1 MKVYKKILSILL
13 LVILSFNTVI
23 ALETRSAKIEYLGK
37 VTSST
42 GSTVGRFKVNGQWA
56 FCVDHAKNSPPSN
69 TSYDSGSIYDNE
81 SIRAILYYGFG
92 GLGNEV
98 GTSDDAWVATTLA
111 LDSVMNNNDSAYRK
125 KIPGYSVLMEHAQKK
140 DAPSR
145 EASFSKSNVTS
156 SVSGDRQVSETITF
170 NADYRNSITLPVQT
184 GTTIV
189 VEGQSY
195 TSGNVTIKGGQSFYI
210 TAPLDYSNNVVYSNI
225 KPSLKIYQSMLYMP
239 TNSKYQRLGQGMEQ
253 DPLPVQN
260 LSVEF
265 KARQRNVTILHKNR
279 YDGSI
284 LLQENEKKD
293 IGSNYTYYPKN
304 PLYKDG
310 TTFTPE
316 STNSKSGTMPNQ
328 DLTIEFWYNAQQ
340 NITIQHIDNR
350 NGSIISQE
358 NDKKN
363 RGEQYSYSPKT
374 DLKKG
379 EYTYRPISNQ
389 VQTGTVGNSD
399 ITIKFYYDVPLIKT
413 GLKKIQ
419 IYTEQATKG
428 LPVKVEI
435 DKTYIYDENIAD
447 MSNSKIKLGLYDDSN
462 NEVASQ
468 VFTAKTLPKK
478 LDMIIPSTNLKKDSN
493 KSYTLKIEGYDS
505 NMVDVISNAMS
516 LTTDG
521 YTSSEKIIKVD
532 SSKQDNLSYRG
543 VVMTEREVG
552 KNMKVYYETLDIPLE
567 RIKRMRT
574 GYGFEVPL
582 DLTYINEIGSNDLDF
597 AFDFKAQNEIVDNNY
612 IEYKN
617 KDGASTVSLER
628 TNIKTSTNNNV
639 TISKQKFE
647 LQHINVE
654 KRTGYLFNDE
664 QVNNQ
669 DSRIQYDL
677 IDGGRKFYLPIW
689 GRIGDYKANVES
701 TKEIGV
707 NKINIDIGY
716 DINVYAHMYAHM
728 DSETISEDAIILEP
742 INADDP
748 FPNGVPSGWSEEDVK
763 ELNNMLNESL
773 NKGSLSMSDILFK
786 SKAKK
791 IFGI

>member
-13 LVILSFNTVI
+13 LVVLSFNTVI
-23 ALETRSAKIEYLGK
+23 ALEARSAKIEYIGK

-56 FCVDHAKNSPPSN
+56 FCVDHAKTSPPSN
-69 TSYDSGSIYDNE
+69 TSYDSGSIYNNE
-81 SIRAILYYGFG
+81 SIRAILYYGYG
-92 GLGNEV
+92 GIGNEI
-98 GTSDDAWVATTLA
+98 GTSNDAWVATTLA
-111 LDSVMNNNDSAYRK
+111 LDSVMNNNDSAYRR
-125 KIPGYSVLMEHAQKK
+125 KIPGYSILMDHAQKK
-140 DAPSR
+140 DAPSTD
-145 EASFSKSNVTS
+145 ASFSKSSVTS

-170 NADYRNSITLPVQT
+170 NADYRNSITLAVQS

-189 VEGQSY
+189 VDGKSY
-195 TSGNVTIKGGQSFYI
+195 TNGNVTINGGQSFYI

-225 KPSLKIYQSMLYMP
+225 KPSLKIYQSILYMP
-239 TNSKYQRLGQGMEQ
+239 TSSKYQRLGQGMEQ
-253 DPLPVQN
+253 DPPPIQN

-265 KARQRNVTILHKNR
+265 KARQRNITVLHKNR
-279 YDGSI
+279 HDGSI
-284 LLQENEKKD
+284 LLQENDKKN

-310 TTFTPE
+310 TTFIPE
-316 STNSKSGTMPNQ
+316 STNSKSGTVPNQ

-350 NGSIISQE
+350 DGSIISQE
-358 NDKKN
+358 NEKKN
-363 RGEQYSYSPKT
+363 RGEQYSYSPKN

-379 EYTYRPISNQ
+379 DYTYRPISNQ
-389 VQTGTVGNSD
+389 VQSGTVGNSD
-399 ITIKFYYDVPLIKT
+399 ITIKFYYDVPLIKA

-419 IYTEQATKG
+419 IYTEQADKG

-435 DKTYIYDENIAD
+435 DKKYIYDENIAD
-447 MSNSKIKLGLYDDSN
+447 MSNSKIKLGLYDNSN
-462 NEVASQ
+462 NEVISKE
-468 VFTAKTLPKK
+468 FTAKTLPEM
-478 LDMIIPSTNLKKDSN
+478 LDMTIPSTKLKKDSS

-552 KNMKVYYETLDIPLE
+552 KNMKVYYETLDIPLK

-597 AFDFKAQNEIVDNNY
+597 SFDFKAQDEIVDKSY
-612 IEYKN
+612 IEYSSKN
-617 KDGASTVSLER
+617 GVSTVALEN
-628 TNIKTSTNNNV
+628 TSKKSSTNNNV

-654 KRTGYLFNDE
+654 KRTGALFNDN

-689 GRIGDYKANVES
+689 ARIGDYQANVES
-701 TKEIGV
+701 TKDIGI
-707 NKINIDIGY
+707 NKINVEIGY
-716 DINVYAHMYAHM
+716 DINIYAHMYAHM
-728 DSETISEDAIILEP
+728 DSESILDDAIILEP
-742 INADDP
+742 IDSDNP
-748 FPNGVPSGWSEEDVK
+748 FPNGIPKGWTK
-763 ELNNMLNESL
+763 ENLDALNEMLDEKL
-773 NKGSLSMSDILFK
+773 NKGNLSMS
-786 SKAKK
+786 S
-791 IFGI
+791 IFGKKK

>member
-13 LVILSFNTVI
+13 LVVLSFNTVI
-23 ALETRSAKIEYLGK
+23 ALEARSAKIEYIGK

-56 FCVDHAKNSPPSN
+56 FCVDHAKTSPPRN
-69 TSYDSGSIYDNE
+69 TSYDSGSIYNNE
-81 SIRAILYYGFG
+81 SIRAILYYGYG
-92 GLGNEV
+92 GIGNEI
-98 GTSDDAWVATTLA
+98 GTSNDAWVATTLA
-111 LDSVMNNNDSAYRK
+111 LDSVMNNNDSAYRR
-125 KIPGYSVLMEHAQKK
+125 KIPGYSILMDHAQKK
-140 DAPSR
+140 DAPSTD
-145 EASFSKSNVTS
+145 ASFSKSSVTS

-170 NADYRNSITLPVQT
+170 NADYRNSITLAVQS

-189 VEGQSY
+189 VDGKSY
-195 TSGNVTIKGGQSFYI
+195 TNGNVTINGGQSFYI

-225 KPSLKIYQSMLYMP
+225 KPSLKIYQSILYMP
-239 TNSKYQRLGQGMEQ
+239 TSSKYQRLGQGMEQ
-253 DPLPVQN
+253 DPPPIQN

-265 KARQRNVTILHKNR
+265 KARQRNITVLHKNR
-279 YDGSI
+279 HDGSI
-284 LLQENEKKD
+284 LLQENDKKN

-310 TTFTPE
+310 TTFIPE
-316 STNSKSGTMPNQ
+316 STNSKSGTVPNQ

-350 NGSIISQE
+350 DGSIISQE
-358 NDKKN
+358 NEKKN
-363 RGEQYSYSPKT
+363 RGEQYSYSPKN

-379 EYTYRPISNQ
+379 DYTYRPISNQ
-389 VQTGTVGNSD
+389 VQSGTVGNSD
-399 ITIKFYYDVPLIKT
+399 ITIKFYYDVPLIKA

-419 IYTEQATKG
+419 IYTEQADKG

-435 DKTYIYDENIAD
+435 DKKYIYDENIAD
-447 MSNSKIKLGLYDDSN
+447 MSNSKIKLGLYDNSN
-462 NEVASQ
+462 NEVISKE
-468 VFTAKTLPKK
+468 FTAKTLPEM
-478 LDMIIPSTNLKKDSN
+478 LDMTIPSTKLKKDSS

-597 AFDFKAQNEIVDNNY
+597 SFDFKAQDEIVDKSY
-612 IEYKN
+612 IEYSSKN
-617 KDGASTVSLER
+617 GVSTVALEN
-628 TNIKTSTNNNV
+628 TSKKSSTNNNV

-654 KRTGYLFNDE
+654 KRTGALFNDN

-689 GRIGDYKANVES
+689 ARIGDYQANVES
-701 TKEIGV
+701 TKDIGI
-707 NKINIDIGY
+707 NKINVEIGY
-716 DINVYAHMYAHM
+716 DINIYAHMYAHM
-728 DSETISEDAIILEP
+728 DSESILDDAIILEP
-742 INADDP
+742 IDSDNP
-748 FPNGVPSGWSEEDVK
+748 FPNGIPKGWTK
-763 ELNNMLNESL
+763 ENLDALNEMLDEKL
-773 NKGSLSMSDILFK
+773 NKGNLSMS
-786 SKAKK
+786 S
-791 IFGI
+791 IFGKKK

>member
-13 LVILSFNTVI
+13 LVVLSFNTVI
-23 ALETRSAKIEYLGK
+23 ALEARSAKIEYIGK

-56 FCVDHAKNSPPSN
+56 FCVDHAKTSPPSN
-69 TSYDSGSIYDNE
+69 TSYDSGSIYNNE
-81 SIRAILYYGFG
+81 SIRAILYYGYG
-92 GLGNEV
+92 GIGNEI
-98 GTSDDAWVATTLA
+98 GTSNDAWVATTLA
-111 LDSVMNNNDSAYRK
+111 LDSVMNNNDSAYRR
-125 KIPGYSVLMEHAQKK
+125 KIPGYSILMDHAQKK
-140 DAPSR
+140 DAPSTD
-145 EASFSKSNVTS
+145 ASFSKSSVTS

-170 NADYRNSITLPVQT
+170 NADYRNSITLAVQS

-189 VEGQSY
+189 VDGKSY
-195 TSGNVTIKGGQSFYI
+195 TNGNVTINGGQSFYI

-225 KPSLKIYQSMLYMP
+225 KPSLKIYQSILYMP
-239 TNSKYQRLGQGMEQ
+239 TSSKYQRLGQGMEQ
-253 DPLPVQN
+253 DPPPIQN

-265 KARQRNVTILHKNR
+265 KARQRNITVLHKNR
-279 YDGSI
+279 HDGSI
-284 LLQENEKKD
+284 LLQENDKKN

-310 TTFTPE
+310 TTFIPE
-316 STNSKSGTMPNQ
+316 STNSKSGTVPNQ

-350 NGSIISQE
+350 DGSIISQE
-358 NDKKN
+358 NEKKN
-363 RGEQYSYSPKT
+363 RGEQYSYSPKN

-379 EYTYRPISNQ
+379 DYTYRPISNQ
-389 VQTGTVGNSD
+389 VQSGTVGNSD
-399 ITIKFYYDVPLIKT
+399 ITIKFYYDVPLIKA

-419 IYTEQATKG
+419 IYTEQADKG

-435 DKTYIYDENIAD
+435 DKKYIYDENIAD
-447 MSNSKIKLGLYDDSN
+447 MSNSKIKLGLYDNSN
-462 NEVASQ
+462 NEVISKE
-468 VFTAKTLPKK
+468 FTAKTLPEM
-478 LDMIIPSTNLKKDSN
+478 LDMTIPSTKLKKDSS

-505 NMVDVISNAMS
+505 NMVDVISNAMR

-597 AFDFKAQNEIVDNNY
+597 SFDFKAQDEIVDKSY
-612 IEYKN
+612 IEYSSKN
-617 KDGASTVSLER
+617 GVSTVALEN
-628 TNIKTSTNNNV
+628 TSKKSSTNNNV

-654 KRTGYLFNDE
+654 KRTGALFNDN

-689 GRIGDYKANVES
+689 ARIGDYQANVES
-701 TKEIGV
+701 TKDIGI
-707 NKINIDIGY
+707 NKINVEIGY
-716 DINVYAHMYAHM
+716 DINIYAHMYAHM
-728 DSETISEDAIILEP
+728 DSESILDDAIILEP
-742 INADDP
+742 IDSDNP
-748 FPNGVPSGWSEEDVK
+748 FPNGIPKGWTK
-763 ELNNMLNESL
+763 ENLDALNEMLDEKL
-773 NKGSLSMSDILFK
+773 NKGNLSMS
-786 SKAKK
+786 S
-791 IFGI
+791 IFGKKK

>member
-13 LVILSFNTVI
+13 LVVLSFNTVI
-23 ALETRSAKIEYLGK
+23 ALEARSAKIEYIGK

-56 FCVDHAKNSPPSN
+56 FCVDHAKTSPPSN
-69 TSYDSGSIYDNE
+69 TSYDSGSIYNNE
-81 SIRAILYYGFG
+81 SIRAILYYGYG
-92 GLGNEV
+92 GIGNEI
-98 GTSDDAWVATTLA
+98 GTSNDAWVATTLA
-111 LDSVMNNNDSAYRK
+111 LDSVMNNNDSAYRR
-125 KIPGYSVLMEHAQKK
+125 KIPGYSILMDHAQKK
-140 DAPSR
+140 DAPSTD
-145 EASFSKSNVTS
+145 ASFSKSSVTS

-170 NADYRNSITLPVQT
+170 NADYRNSITLAVQS

-189 VEGQSY
+189 VDGKSY
-195 TSGNVTIKGGQSFYI
+195 TNGNVTINGGQSFYI

-225 KPSLKIYQSMLYMP
+225 KPSLKIYQSILYMP
-239 TNSKYQRLGQGMEQ
+239 TSSKYQRLGQGMEQ
-253 DPLPVQN
+253 DPPPIQN

-265 KARQRNVTILHKNR
+265 KARQRNITVLHKNR
-279 YDGSI
+279 HDGSI
-284 LLQENEKKD
+284 LLQENDKKN

-310 TTFTPE
+310 TTFIPE
-316 STNSKSGTMPNQ
+316 STNSKSGTVPNQ

-350 NGSIISQE
+350 DGSIISQE
-358 NDKKN
+358 NEKKN
-363 RGEQYSYSPKT
+363 RGEQYSYSPKN

-379 EYTYRPISNQ
+379 DYTYRPISNQ
-389 VQTGTVGNSD
+389 VQSGTVGNSD
-399 ITIKFYYDVPLIKT
+399 ITIKFYYDVPLIKA

-419 IYTEQATKG
+419 IYTEQADKG

-435 DKTYIYDENIAD
+435 DKKYIYDENIAD
-447 MSNSKIKLGLYDDSN
+447 MSNSKIKLGLYDNSN
-462 NEVASQ
+462 NEVISKE
-468 VFTAKTLPKK
+468 FTAKTLPEM
-478 LDMIIPSTNLKKDSN
+478 LDMTIPSTKLKKDSS

-582 DLTYINEIGSNDLDF
+582 DLTYIYEIGSNDLDF
-597 AFDFKAQNEIVDNNY
+597 SFDFKAQDEIVDKSY
-612 IEYKN
+612 IEYSSKN
-617 KDGASTVSLER
+617 GVSTVALEN
-628 TNIKTSTNNNV
+628 TSKKSSTNNNV

-654 KRTGYLFNDE
+654 KRTGALFNDN

-689 GRIGDYKANVES
+689 ARIGDYQANVES
-701 TKEIGV
+701 TKDIGI
-707 NKINIDIGY
+707 NKINVEIGY
-716 DINVYAHMYAHM
+716 DINIYAHMYAHM
-728 DSETISEDAIILEP
+728 DSESILDDAIILEP
-742 INADDP
+742 IDSDNP
-748 FPNGVPSGWSEEDVK
+748 FPNGIPKGWTK
-763 ELNNMLNESL
+763 ENLDALNEMLDEKL
-773 NKGSLSMSDILFK
+773 NKGNLSMS
-786 SKAKK
+786 S
-791 IFGI
+791 IFGKKK

>member
-13 LVILSFNTVI
+13 LVVLSFNTVI
-23 ALETRSAKIEYLGK
+23 ALEARSAKIEYIGK

-56 FCVDHAKNSPPSN
+56 FCVDHAKTSPPSN
-69 TSYDSGSIYDNE
+69 TSYDSGSIYNNE
-81 SIRAILYYGFG
+81 SIRAILYYGYG
-92 GLGNEV
+92 GIGNEI
-98 GTSDDAWVATTLA
+98 GTSNDAWVATTLA
-111 LDSVMNNNDSAYRK
+111 LDSVMNNNDSAYRR
-125 KIPGYSVLMEHAQKK
+125 KIPGYSILMDHAQKK
-140 DAPSR
+140 DAPSTD
-145 EASFSKSNVTS
+145 ASFSKSSVTS

-170 NADYRNSITLPVQT
+170 NADYRNSITLAVQS

-189 VEGQSY
+189 VDGKSY
-195 TSGNVTIKGGQSFYI
+195 TNGNVTINGGQSFYI

-225 KPSLKIYQSMLYMP
+225 KPSLKIYQSILYMP
-239 TNSKYQRLGQGMEQ
+239 TSSKYQRLGQGMEQ
-253 DPLPVQN
+253 DPPPIQN

-265 KARQRNVTILHKNR
+265 KARQRNITVLHKNR
-279 YDGSI
+279 HDGSI
-284 LLQENEKKD
+284 LLQKKNKKN

-310 TTFTPE
+310 TTFIPE
-316 STNSKSGTMPNQ
+316 STNSKSGTVPNQ

-350 NGSIISQE
+350 DGSIISQE
-358 NDKKN
+358 NEKKN
-363 RGEQYSYSPKT
+363 RGEQYSYSPKN

-379 EYTYRPISNQ
+379 DYTYRPISNQ
-389 VQTGTVGNSD
+389 VQSGTVGNSD
-399 ITIKFYYDVPLIKT
+399 ITIKFYYDVPLIKA

-419 IYTEQATKG
+419 IYTEQADKG

-435 DKTYIYDENIAD
+435 DKKYIYDENIAD
-447 MSNSKIKLGLYDDSN
+447 MSNSKIKLGLYDNSN
-462 NEVASQ
+462 NEVISKE
-468 VFTAKTLPKK
+468 FTAKTLPEM
-478 LDMIIPSTNLKKDSN
+478 LDMTIPSTKLKKDSS

-567 RIKRMRT
+567 RIKRKRT

-597 AFDFKAQNEIVDNNY
+597 SFDFKAQDEIVDKSY
-612 IEYKN
+612 IEYSSKN
-617 KDGASTVSLER
+617 GVSTVALEN
-628 TNIKTSTNNNV
+628 TSKKSSTNNNV

-654 KRTGYLFNDE
+654 KRTGALFNDN

-689 GRIGDYKANVES
+689 ARIGDYQANVES
-701 TKEIGV
+701 TKDIGI
-707 NKINIDIGY
+707 NKINVEIGY
-716 DINVYAHMYAHM
+716 DINIYAHMYAHM
-728 DSETISEDAIILEP
+728 DSESILDDAIILEP
-742 INADDP
+742 IDSDNP
-748 FPNGVPSGWSEEDVK
+748 FPNGIPKGWTK
-763 ELNNMLNESL
+763 ENLDALNEMLDEKL
-773 NKGSLSMSDILFK
+773 NKGNLSMS
-786 SKAKK
+786 S
-791 IFGI
+791 IFGKKK

>member
-13 LVILSFNTVI
+13 LVVLSFNTVI
-23 ALETRSAKIEYLGK
+23 ALEARSAKIEYIGK

-56 FCVDHAKNSPPSN
+56 FCVDHAKTSPPSN
-69 TSYDSGSIYDNE
+69 TSYDSGSIYNNE
-81 SIRAILYYGFG
+81 SIRAILYYGYG
-92 GLGNEV
+92 GIGNEI
-98 GTSDDAWVATTLA
+98 GTSNDAWVATTLA
-111 LDSVMNNNDSAYRK
+111 LDSVMNNNDSAYRR
-125 KIPGYSVLMEHAQKK
+125 KIPGYSILMDHAQKK
-140 DAPSR
+140 DAPSTD
-145 EASFSKSNVTS
+145 ASFSKSSVTS

-170 NADYRNSITLPVQT
+170 NADYRNSITLAVQS

-189 VEGQSY
+189 VDGKSY
-195 TSGNVTIKGGQSFYI
+195 TNGNVTINGGQSFYI

-225 KPSLKIYQSMLYMP
+225 KPSLKIYQSILYMP
-239 TNSKYQRLGQGMEQ
+239 TSSKYQRLGQGMEQ
-253 DPLPVQN
+253 DPPPIQN

-265 KARQRNVTILHKNR
+265 KARQRNITVLHKNR
-279 YDGSI
+279 HDGSI
-284 LLQENEKKD
+284 LLQENDKKN

-310 TTFTPE
+310 TTFIPE
-316 STNSKSGTMPNQ
+316 STNSKSGTVPNQ

-350 NGSIISQE
+350 DGSIISQE
-358 NDKKN
+358 NEKKN
-363 RGEQYSYSPKT
+363 RGEQYSYSPKN

-379 EYTYRPISNQ
+379 DYTYRPISNQ
-389 VQTGTVGNSD
+389 VQSGTVGNSD
-399 ITIKFYYDVPLIKT
+399 ITIKFYYDVPLIKA

-419 IYTEQATKG
+419 IYTEQADKG

-435 DKTYIYDENIAD
+435 DKKYIYDENIAD
-447 MSNSKIKLGLYDDSN
+447 MSNSKIKLGLYDNSN
-462 NEVASQ
+462 NEVISKE
-468 VFTAKTLPKK
+468 FTAKTLPEM
-478 LDMIIPSTNLKKDSN
+478 LDMTIPSTKLKKDSS

-597 AFDFKAQNEIVDNNY
+597 SFDFKAQDEIVDKSY
-612 IEYKN
+612 IEYSSKN
-617 KDGASTVSLER
+617 GVSTVALEN
-628 TNIKTSTNNNV
+628 TSKKSSTNNNV

-654 KRTGYLFNDE
+654 KRTGALFNDN

-689 GRIGDYKANVES
+689 ARIGDYQANVES
-701 TKEIGV
+701 TKDIGI
-707 NKINIDIGY
+707 NKINVEIGY
-716 DINVYAHMYAHM
+716 DINIYAHMYAHM
-728 DSETISEDAIILEP
+728 DSESILDDAIILEP
-742 INADDP
+742 IDSDNP
-748 FPNGVPSGWSEEDVK
+748 FPNGIPKGWTKENLD
-763 ELNNMLNESL
+763 ELNDMLDEKL
-773 NKGSLSMSDILFK
+773 NKGNLSMS
-786 SKAKK
+786 S
-791 IFGI
+791 IFGKKK

>member
-13 LVILSFNTVI
+13 LVLLSFNTVI
-23 ALETRSAKIEYLGK
+23 ALEARSAKIEYIGK

-56 FCVDHAKNSPPSN
+56 FCVDHAKTSPPSN
-69 TSYDSGSIYDNE
+69 TSYDSGSIYNNE
-81 SIRAILYYGFG
+81 SIRAILYYGYG
-92 GLGNEV
+92 GIGNEI
-98 GTSDDAWVATTLA
+98 GTSNDAWVATTLA
-111 LDSVMNNNDSAYRK
+111 LDSVMNNNDSAYRR
-125 KIPGYSVLMEHAQKK
+125 KIPGYSILMDHAQKK
-140 DAPSR
+140 DAPSTD
-145 EASFSKSNVTS
+145 ASFSKSSVTS

-170 NADYRNSITLPVQT
+170 NADYRNSITLAVQS

-189 VEGQSY
+189 VDGKSY
-195 TSGNVTIKGGQSFYI
+195 TNGNVTINGGQSFYI

-225 KPSLKIYQSMLYMP
+225 KPSLKIYQSILYMP
-239 TNSKYQRLGQGMEQ
+239 TSSKYQRLGQGMEQ
-253 DPLPVQN
+253 DPPPIQN

-265 KARQRNVTILHKNR
+265 KARQRNITVLHKNR
-279 YDGSI
+279 HDGSI
-284 LLQENEKKD
+284 LLQENDKKN

-310 TTFTPE
+310 TTFIPE
-316 STNSKSGTMPNQ
+316 STNSKSGTVPNQ

-350 NGSIISQE
+350 DGSIISQE
-358 NDKKN
+358 NEKKN
-363 RGEQYSYSPKT
+363 RGEQYSYSPKN

-379 EYTYRPISNQ
+379 DYTYRPISNQ
-389 VQTGTVGNSD
+389 VQSGTVGNSD
-399 ITIKFYYDVPLIKT
+399 ITIKFYYDVPLIKA

-419 IYTEQATKG
+419 IYTEQADKG

-435 DKTYIYDENIAD
+435 DKKYIYDENIAD
-447 MSNSKIKLGLYDDSN
+447 MSNSKIKLGLYDNSN
-462 NEVASQ
+462 NEVISKE
-468 VFTAKTLPKK
+468 FTAKTLPEM
-478 LDMIIPSTNLKKDSN
+478 LDMTIPSTKLKKDSS

-597 AFDFKAQNEIVDNNY
+597 SFDFKAQDEIVDKSY
-612 IEYKN
+612 IEYSSKN
-617 KDGASTVSLER
+617 GVSTVALEN
-628 TNIKTSTNNNV
+628 TSKKSSTNNNV

-654 KRTGYLFNDE
+654 KRTGALFNDN

-689 GRIGDYKANVES
+689 ARIGDYQANVES
-701 TKEIGV
+701 TKDIGI
-707 NKINIDIGY
+707 NKINVEIGY
-716 DINVYAHMYAHM
+716 DINIYAHMYAHM
-728 DSETISEDAIILEP
+728 DSESILDDAIILEP
-742 INADDP
+742 IDSDNP
-748 FPNGVPSGWSEEDVK
+748 FPNGIPKGWTK
-763 ELNNMLNESL
+763 ENLDALNEMLDEKL
-773 NKGSLSMSDILFK
+773 NKGNLSMS
-786 SKAKK
+786 S
-791 IFGI
+791 IFGKKK

>member
-1 MKVYKKILSILL
+1 
-13 LVILSFNTVI
+13 
-23 ALETRSAKIEYLGK
+23 
-37 VTSST
+37 
-42 GSTVGRFKVNGQWA
+42 
-56 FCVDHAKNSPPSN
+56 
-69 TSYDSGSIYDNE
+69 
-81 SIRAILYYGFG
+81 
-92 GLGNEV
+92 
-98 GTSDDAWVATTLA
+98 
-111 LDSVMNNNDSAYRK
+111 
-125 KIPGYSVLMEHAQKK
+125 
-140 DAPSR
+140 
-145 EASFSKSNVTS
+145 
-156 SVSGDRQVSETITF
+156 
-170 NADYRNSITLPVQT
+170 
-184 GTTIV
+184 
-189 VEGQSY
+189 
-195 TSGNVTIKGGQSFYI
+195 
-210 TAPLDYSNNVVYSNI
+210 
-225 KPSLKIYQSMLYMP
+225 
-239 TNSKYQRLGQGMEQ
+239 MEQ
-253 DPLPVQN
+253 DPPPIQN

-265 KARQRNVTILHKNR
+265 KARQRNITVLHKNR
-279 YDGSI
+279 HDGSI
-284 LLQENEKKD
+284 LLQENDKKN

-310 TTFTPE
+310 TTFIPE
-316 STNSKSGTMPNQ
+316 STNSKSGTVPNQ

-350 NGSIISQE
+350 DGSIISQE
-358 NDKKN
+358 NEKKN
-363 RGEQYSYSPKT
+363 RGEQYSYSPKN

-389 VQTGTVGNSD
+389 VQSGTVGNSD
-399 ITIKFYYDVPLIKT
+399 ITIKFYYDVPLIKA

-419 IYTEQATKG
+419 IYTEQADKG

-435 DKTYIYDENIAD
+435 DKKYIYDENIAD
-447 MSNSKIKLGLYDDSN
+447 MSNSKIKLGLYDNSN
-462 NEVASQ
+462 NEVISKE
-468 VFTAKTLPKK
+468 FTAKTLPEM
-478 LDMIIPSTNLKKDSN
+478 LDMTIPSTKLKKDSS

-597 AFDFKAQNEIVDNNY
+597 SFDFKAQDEIVDKSY
-612 IEYKN
+612 IEYSSKN
-617 KDGASTVSLER
+617 GVSTVALEN
-628 TNIKTSTNNNV
+628 TSKKSSTNNNV

-654 KRTGYLFNDE
+654 KRTGALFNDN

-689 GRIGDYKANVES
+689 ARIGDYQANVES
-701 TKEIGV
+701 TKDIGI
-707 NKINIDIGY
+707 NKINVEIGY
-716 DINVYAHMYAHM
+716 DINIYAHMYAHM
-728 DSETISEDAIILEP
+728 DSESILDDAIILEP
-742 INADDP
+742 IDSDNP
-748 FPNGVPSGWSEEDVK
+748 FPNGIPKGWTK
-763 ELNNMLNESL
+763 ENLDALNEMLDEKL
-773 NKGSLSMSDILFK
+773 NKGNLSMS
-786 SKAKK
+786 S
-791 IFGI
+791 IFGKKK

>member
-140 DAPSR
+140 DAPSTD
-145 EASFSKSNVTS
+145 ASFSKSSVTS

-170 NADYRNSITLPVQT
+170 NADYRNSITLAVQS

-189 VEGQSY
+189 VDGKSY
-195 TSGNVTIKGGQSFYI
+195 TNGNVTINGGQSFYI

-225 KPSLKIYQSMLYMP
+225 KPSLKIYQSILYMP
-239 TNSKYQRLGQGMEQ
+239 TSSKYQRLGQGMEQ
-253 DPLPVQN
+253 DPPPIQN

-265 KARQRNVTILHKNR
+265 KARQRNITVLHKNR
-279 YDGSI
+279 HDGSI
-284 LLQENEKKD
+284 LLQENDKKN

-310 TTFTPE
+310 TTFIPE
-316 STNSKSGTMPNQ
+316 STNSKSGTVPNQ

-350 NGSIISQE
+350 DGSIISQE
-358 NDKKN
+358 NEKKN
-363 RGEQYSYSPKT
+363 RGEQYSYSPKN

-379 EYTYRPISNQ
+379 DYTYRPISNQ
-389 VQTGTVGNSD
+389 VQSGTVGNSD
-399 ITIKFYYDVPLIKT
+399 ITIKFYYDVPLIKA

-419 IYTEQATKG
+419 IYTEQADKG

-435 DKTYIYDENIAD
+435 DKKYIYDENIAD
-447 MSNSKIKLGLYDDSN
+447 MSNSKIKLGLYDNSN
-462 NEVASQ
+462 NEVISKE
-468 VFTAKTLPKK
+468 FTAKTLPEM
-478 LDMIIPSTNLKKDSN
+478 LDMTIPSTKLKKDSS

-597 AFDFKAQNEIVDNNY
+597 SFDFKAQDEIVDKSY
-612 IEYKN
+612 IEYSSKN
-617 KDGASTVSLER
+617 GVSTVALEN
-628 TNIKTSTNNNV
+628 TSKKSSTNNNV

-654 KRTGYLFNDE
+654 KRTGALFNDN

-689 GRIGDYKANVES
+689 ARIGDYQANVES
-701 TKEIGV
+701 TKDIGIY
-707 NKINIDIGY
+707 KINVEIGY
-716 DINVYAHMYAHM
+716 DINIYAHMYAHM
-728 DSETISEDAIILEP
+728 DSESILDDAIILEP
-742 INADDP
+742 IDSDNP
-748 FPNGVPSGWSEEDVK
+748 FPNGIPKGWTK
-763 ELNNMLNESL
+763 ENLDALNEMLDEKL
-773 NKGSLSMSDILFK
+773 NKGNLSMS
-786 SKAKK
+786 S
-791 IFGI
+791 IFGKKK

>member
-13 LVILSFNTVI
+13 LVVLSFNTVI
-23 ALETRSAKIEYLGK
+23 ALEARSAKIEYIGK

-56 FCVDHAKNSPPSN
+56 FCVDHAKTSPPSN
-69 TSYDSGSIYDNE
+69 TSYDSGSIYNNE
-81 SIRAILYYGFG
+81 SIRAILYYGYG
-92 GLGNEV
+92 GIGNEI
-98 GTSDDAWVATTLA
+98 GTSNDAWVATTLA
-111 LDSVMNNNDSAYRK
+111 LDSVMNNNDSAYRR
-125 KIPGYSVLMEHAQKK
+125 KIPGYSILMDHAQKK
-140 DAPSR
+140 DAPSTD
-145 EASFSKSNVTS
+145 ASFSKSSVTS

-170 NADYRNSITLPVQT
+170 NADYRNSITLAVQS

-189 VEGQSY
+189 VDGKSY
-195 TSGNVTIKGGQSFYI
+195 TNGNVTINGGQSFYI

-225 KPSLKIYQSMLYMP
+225 KPSLKIYQSILYMP
-239 TNSKYQRLGQGMEQ
+239 TSSKYQRLGQGMEQ
-253 DPLPVQN
+253 DPPPIQN

-265 KARQRNVTILHKNR
+265 KARQRNITVLHKNR
-279 YDGSI
+279 HDGSI
-284 LLQENEKKD
+284 LLQENDKKN

-310 TTFTPE
+310 TTFIPE
-316 STNSKSGTMPNQ
+316 STNSKSGTVPNQ

-350 NGSIISQE
+350 DGSIISQE
-358 NDKKN
+358 NEKKN
-363 RGEQYSYSPKT
+363 RGEQYSYSPKN

-379 EYTYRPISNQ
+379 DYTYRPISNQ
-389 VQTGTVGNSD
+389 VQSGTVGNSD
-399 ITIKFYYDVPLIKT
+399 ITIKFYYDVPLIKA

-419 IYTEQATKG
+419 IYTEQADKG

-435 DKTYIYDENIAD
+435 DKKYIYDENIAD
-447 MSNSKIKLGLYDDSN
+447 MSNSKIKLGLYDNSN
-462 NEVASQ
+462 NEVISKE
-468 VFTAKTLPKK
+468 FTAKTLPEM
-478 LDMIIPSTNLKKDSN
+478 LDMTIPSTKLKKDSS

-543 VVMTEREVG
+543 VIMTEREVG

-597 AFDFKAQNEIVDNNY
+597 SFDFKAQDEIVDKSY
-612 IEYKN
+612 IEYSSKN
-617 KDGASTVSLER
+617 GVSTVALEN
-628 TNIKTSTNNNV
+628 TSKKSSTNNNV

-654 KRTGYLFNDE
+654 KRTGALFNDN

-689 GRIGDYKANVES
+689 ARIGDYQANVES
-701 TKEIGV
+701 TKDIGI
-707 NKINIDIGY
+707 NKINVEIGY
-716 DINVYAHMYAHM
+716 DINIYAHMYAHM
-728 DSETISEDAIILEP
+728 DSESILDDAIILEP
-742 INADDP
+742 IDSDNP
-748 FPNGVPSGWSEEDVK
+748 FPNGIPKGWTK
-763 ELNNMLNESL
+763 ENLDALNEMLDEKL
-773 NKGSLSMSDILFK
+773 NKGNLSMS
-786 SKAKK
+786 S
-791 IFGI
+791 IFGKKK

>member
-13 LVILSFNTVI
+13 LVVLSFNTVI
-23 ALETRSAKIEYLGK
+23 ALEARSAKIEYIGK

-56 FCVDHAKNSPPSN
+56 FCVDHAKTSPPSN
-69 TSYDSGSIYDNE
+69 TSYDSGSIYNNE
-81 SIRAILYYGFG
+81 SIRAILYYGYG
-92 GLGNEV
+92 GIGNEI
-98 GTSDDAWVATTLA
+98 GTSNDAWVATTLA
-111 LDSVMNNNDSAYRK
+111 LDSVMNNNDSAYRR
-125 KIPGYSVLMEHAQKK
+125 KIPGYSILMDHAQKK
-140 DAPSR
+140 DAPSTD
-145 EASFSKSNVTS
+145 ASFSKSSVTS

-170 NADYRNSITLPVQT
+170 NADYRNSITLAVQS

-189 VEGQSY
+189 VDGKSY
-195 TSGNVTIKGGQSFYI
+195 TNGNVTINGGQSFYI

-225 KPSLKIYQSMLYMP
+225 KPSLKIYQSILYMP
-239 TNSKYQRLGQGMEQ
+239 TSSKYQRLGQGMEQ
-253 DPLPVQN
+253 DPPPIQN

-265 KARQRNVTILHKNR
+265 KARQRNITVLHKNR
-279 YDGSI
+279 HDGSI
-284 LLQENEKKD
+284 LLQENDKKN

-310 TTFTPE
+310 TTFIPE
-316 STNSKSGTMPNQ
+316 STNSKSGTVPNQ

-350 NGSIISQE
+350 DGSIISQE
-358 NDKKN
+358 NEKKN
-363 RGEQYSYSPKT
+363 RGEQYSYSPKN

-379 EYTYRPISNQ
+379 DYTYRPISNQ
-389 VQTGTVGNSD
+389 VQSGTVGNSD
-399 ITIKFYYDVPLIKT
+399 ITIKFYYDVPLIKA

-419 IYTEQATKG
+419 IYTEQADKG

-435 DKTYIYDENIAD
+435 DKKYIYDENIAD
-447 MSNSKIKLGLYDDSN
+447 MSNSKIKLGLYDNSN
-462 NEVASQ
+462 NEVISKE
-468 VFTAKTLPKK
+468 FTAKTLPEM
-478 LDMIIPSTNLKKDSN
+478 LDMTIPSTKLKKDSS

-597 AFDFKAQNEIVDNNY
+597 SFDFKAQDEIVDKSY
-612 IEYKN
+612 IEYSSKN
-617 KDGASTVSLER
+617 GVSTVALEN
-628 TNIKTSTNNNV
+628 TSKKSSTNNNV

-654 KRTGYLFNDE
+654 KRTGALFNDN

-689 GRIGDYKANVES
+689 ARIGDYQANVES
-701 TKEIGV
+701 TKDIGI
-707 NKINIDIGY
+707 NKINVEIGY
-716 DINVYAHMYAHM
+716 DINIYAHMYAHM
-728 DSETISEDAIILEP
+728 DPESILDDAIILEP
-742 INADDP
+742 IDSDNP
-748 FPNGVPSGWSEEDVK
+748 FPNGIPKGWTK
-763 ELNNMLNESL
+763 ENLDALNEMLDEKL
-773 NKGSLSMSDILFK
+773 NKGNLSMS
-786 SKAKK
+786 S
-791 IFGI
+791 IFGKKK

>member
-13 LVILSFNTVI
+13 LVVLSFNTVI
-23 ALETRSAKIEYLGK
+23 ALEARSAKIEYIGK

-56 FCVDHAKNSPPSN
+56 FCVDHAKTSPPSN
-69 TSYDSGSIYDNE
+69 TSYDSGSIYNNE
-81 SIRAILYYGFG
+81 SIRAILYYGYG
-92 GLGNEV
+92 GIGNEI
-98 GTSDDAWVATTLA
+98 GTSNDAWVATTLA
-111 LDSVMNNNDSAYRK
+111 LDSVMNNNDSAYRR
-125 KIPGYSVLMEHAQKK
+125 KIPGYSILMDHAQKK
-140 DAPSR
+140 DAPSTD
-145 EASFSKSNVTS
+145 ASFSKSSVTS

-170 NADYRNSITLPVQT
+170 NADYRNSITLAVQS

-189 VEGQSY
+189 VDGKSY
-195 TSGNVTIKGGQSFYI
+195 TNGNVTINGGQSFYI

-225 KPSLKIYQSMLYMP
+225 KPSLKIYQSILYMP
-239 TNSKYQRLGQGMEQ
+239 TSSKYQRLGQGMEQ
-253 DPLPVQN
+253 DPPPIQN

-265 KARQRNVTILHKNR
+265 KARQRNITVLHKNR
-279 YDGSI
+279 HDGSI
-284 LLQENEKKD
+284 LLQENDKKN

-310 TTFTPE
+310 TTFIPE
-316 STNSKSGTMPNQ
+316 STNSKSGTVPNQ

-350 NGSIISQE
+350 DGSIISQE
-358 NDKKN
+358 NEKKN
-363 RGEQYSYSPKT
+363 RGEQYSYSPKN

-379 EYTYRPISNQ
+379 DYTYRPISNQ
-389 VQTGTVGNSD
+389 VQSGTVGNSD
-399 ITIKFYYDVPLIKT
+399 ITIKFYYDVPLIKA

-419 IYTEQATKG
+419 IYTEQADKG

-435 DKTYIYDENIAD
+435 DKKYIYDENIAD
-447 MSNSKIKLGLYDDSN
+447 MSNSKIKLGLYDNSN
-462 NEVASQ
+462 NEVISKE
-468 VFTAKTLPKK
+468 FTAKTLPEM
-478 LDMIIPSTNLKKDSN
+478 LDMTIPSTKLKKDSS

-597 AFDFKAQNEIVDNNY
+597 SFDFKAQDEIVDKSY
-612 IEYKN
+612 IEYSSKN
-617 KDGASTVSLER
+617 GVSTVALEN
-628 TNIKTSTNNNV
+628 TSKKSSTNNNV

-654 KRTGYLFNDE
+654 KRTGALFNDN

-677 IDGGRKFYLPIW
+677 IDGGRNFYLPIW
-689 GRIGDYKANVES
+689 ARIGDYQANVES
-701 TKEIGV
+701 TKDIGI
-707 NKINIDIGY
+707 NKINVEIGY
-716 DINVYAHMYAHM
+716 DINIYAHMYAHM
-728 DSETISEDAIILEP
+728 DSESILDDAIILEP
-742 INADDP
+742 IDSDNP
-748 FPNGVPSGWSEEDVK
+748 FPNGIPKGWTK
-763 ELNNMLNESL
+763 ENLDALNEMLDEKL
-773 NKGSLSMSDILFK
+773 NKGNLSMS
-786 SKAKK
+786 S
-791 IFGI
+791 IFGKKK

>member
-13 LVILSFNTVI
+13 LVVLSFNTVI
-23 ALETRSAKIEYLGK
+23 ALEARSAKIEYIGK

-56 FCVDHAKNSPPSN
+56 FCVDHAKTSPPSN
-69 TSYDSGSIYDNE
+69 TSYDSGSIYNNE
-81 SIRAILYYGFG
+81 SIRAILYYGYG
-92 GLGNEV
+92 GIGNEI
-98 GTSDDAWVATTLA
+98 GTSNDAWVATTLA
-111 LDSVMNNNDSAYRK
+111 LDSVMNNNDSAYRR
-125 KIPGYSVLMEHAQKK
+125 KIPGYSILMDHAQKK
-140 DAPSR
+140 DAPSTD
-145 EASFSKSNVTS
+145 ASFSKSSVTS

-170 NADYRNSITLPVQT
+170 NADYRNSITLAVQS

-189 VEGQSY
+189 VDGKSY
-195 TSGNVTIKGGQSFYI
+195 TNGNVTINGGQSFYI
-210 TAPLDYSNNVVYSNI
+210 TAPLDYSNTVVYSNI
-225 KPSLKIYQSMLYMP
+225 KPSLKIYQSILYMP
-239 TNSKYQRLGQGMEQ
+239 TSSKYQRLGQGMEQ
-253 DPLPVQN
+253 DPPPIQN

-265 KARQRNVTILHKNR
+265 KARQRNITVLHKNR
-279 YDGSI
+279 HDGSI
-284 LLQENEKKD
+284 LLQENDKKN

-310 TTFTPE
+310 TTFIPE
-316 STNSKSGTMPNQ
+316 STNSKSGTVPNQ

-350 NGSIISQE
+350 DGSIISQE
-358 NDKKN
+358 NEKKN
-363 RGEQYSYSPKT
+363 RGEQYSYSPKN

-379 EYTYRPISNQ
+379 DYTYRPISNQ
-389 VQTGTVGNSD
+389 VQSGTVGNSD
-399 ITIKFYYDVPLIKT
+399 ITIKFYYDVPLIKA

-419 IYTEQATKG
+419 IYTEQADKG

-435 DKTYIYDENIAD
+435 DKKYIYDENIAD
-447 MSNSKIKLGLYDDSN
+447 MSNSKIKLGLYDNSN
-462 NEVASQ
+462 NEVISKE
-468 VFTAKTLPKK
+468 FTAKTLPEM
-478 LDMIIPSTNLKKDSN
+478 LDMTIPSTKLKKDSS

-597 AFDFKAQNEIVDNNY
+597 SFDFKAQDEIVDKSY
-612 IEYKN
+612 IEYSSKN
-617 KDGASTVSLER
+617 GVSTVALE
-628 TNIKTSTNNNV
+628 NSSKKSSTNNNV

-654 KRTGYLFNDE
+654 KRTGALFNDN

-689 GRIGDYKANVES
+689 ARIGDYQANVES
-701 TKEIGV
+701 TKDIGI
-707 NKINIDIGY
+707 NKINVEIGY
-716 DINVYAHMYAHM
+716 DINIYAHMYAHM
-728 DSETISEDAIILEP
+728 DSESILDDAIILEP
-742 INADDP
+742 IDSDNP
-748 FPNGVPSGWSEEDVK
+748 FPNGIPKGWTK
-763 ELNNMLNESL
+763 ENLDALNEMLDEKL
-773 NKGSLSMSDILFK
+773 NKGNLSMS
-786 SKAKK
+786 S
-791 IFGI
+791 IFGKKK

>member
-1 MKVYKKILSILL
+1 M
-13 LVILSFNTVI
+13 
-23 ALETRSAKIEYLGK
+23 
-37 VTSST
+37 
-42 GSTVGRFKVNGQWA
+42 
-56 FCVDHAKNSPPSN
+56 D
-69 TSYDSGSIYDNE
+69 
-81 SIRAILYYGFG
+81 
-92 GLGNEV
+92 
-98 GTSDDAWVATTLA
+98 
-111 LDSVMNNNDSAYRK
+111 
-125 KIPGYSVLMEHAQKK
+125 HAQKK
-140 DAPSR
+140 DAPSTD
-145 EASFSKSNVTS
+145 ASFSKSSVTS

-170 NADYRNSITLPVQT
+170 NADYRNSITLAVQS

-189 VEGQSY
+189 VDGKSY
-195 TSGNVTIKGGQSFYI
+195 TNGNVTINGGQSFYI

-225 KPSLKIYQSMLYMP
+225 KPSLKIYQSILYMP
-239 TNSKYQRLGQGMEQ
+239 TSSKYQRLGQGMEQ
-253 DPLPVQN
+253 DPPPIQN

-265 KARQRNVTILHKNR
+265 KARQRNITVLHKNR
-279 YDGSI
+279 HDGSI
-284 LLQENEKKD
+284 LLQENDKKN

-310 TTFTPE
+310 TTFIPE
-316 STNSKSGTMPNQ
+316 STNSKSGTVPNQ

-350 NGSIISQE
+350 DGSIISQE
-358 NDKKN
+358 NEKKN
-363 RGEQYSYSPKT
+363 RGEQYSYSPKN

-379 EYTYRPISNQ
+379 DYTYRPISNQ
-389 VQTGTVGNSD
+389 VQSGTVGNSD
-399 ITIKFYYDVPLIKT
+399 ITIKFYYDVPLIKA

-419 IYTEQATKG
+419 IYTEQADKG

-435 DKTYIYDENIAD
+435 DKKYIYDENIAD
-447 MSNSKIKLGLYDDSN
+447 MSNSKIKLGLYDNSN
-462 NEVASQ
+462 NEVISKE
-468 VFTAKTLPKK
+468 FTAKTLPEM
-478 LDMIIPSTNLKKDSN
+478 LDMTIPSTKLKKDSS

-597 AFDFKAQNEIVDNNY
+597 SFDFKAQDEIVDKSY
-612 IEYKN
+612 IEYSSKN
-617 KDGASTVSLER
+617 GVSTVALEN
-628 TNIKTSTNNNV
+628 TSKKSSTNNNV

-654 KRTGYLFNDE
+654 KRTGALFNDN

-689 GRIGDYKANVES
+689 ARIGDYQANVES
-701 TKEIGV
+701 TKDIGI
-707 NKINIDIGY
+707 NKINVEIGY
-716 DINVYAHMYAHM
+716 DINIYAHMYAHM
-728 DSETISEDAIILEP
+728 DSESILDDAIILEP
-742 INADDP
+742 IDSDNP
-748 FPNGVPSGWSEEDVK
+748 FPNGIPKGWTK
-763 ELNNMLNESL
+763 ENLDALNEMLDEKL
-773 NKGSLSMSDILFK
+773 NKGNLSMS
-786 SKAKK
+786 S
-791 IFGI
+791 IFGKKK

>member
-1 MKVYKKILSILL
+1 
-13 LVILSFNTVI
+13 
-23 ALETRSAKIEYLGK
+23 
-37 VTSST
+37 
-42 GSTVGRFKVNGQWA
+42 
-56 FCVDHAKNSPPSN
+56 
-69 TSYDSGSIYDNE
+69 
-81 SIRAILYYGFG
+81 
-92 GLGNEV
+92 
-98 GTSDDAWVATTLA
+98 
-111 LDSVMNNNDSAYRK
+111 MNNNDSAYRR
-125 KIPGYSVLMEHAQKK
+125 KIPGYSILMDHAQKK
-140 DAPSR
+140 DAPSTD
-145 EASFSKSNVTS
+145 ASFSKSSVTS

-170 NADYRNSITLPVQT
+170 NADYRNSITLAVQS

-189 VEGQSY
+189 VDGKSY
-195 TSGNVTIKGGQSFYI
+195 TNGNVTINGGQSFYI
-210 TAPLDYSNNVVYSNI
+210 TAPLDYSNTVVYSNI
-225 KPSLKIYQSMLYMP
+225 KPSLKIYQSILYMP
-239 TNSKYQRLGQGMEQ
+239 TSSKYQRLGQGMEQ
-253 DPLPVQN
+253 DPPPIQN

-265 KARQRNVTILHKNR
+265 KARQRNITVLHKNR
-279 YDGSI
+279 HDGSI
-284 LLQENEKKD
+284 LLQENDKKN

-310 TTFTPE
+310 TTFIPE
-316 STNSKSGTMPNQ
+316 STNSKSGTVPNQ

-350 NGSIISQE
+350 DGSIISQE
-358 NDKKN
+358 NEKKN
-363 RGEQYSYSPKT
+363 RGEQYSYSPKN

-379 EYTYRPISNQ
+379 DYTYRPISNQ
-389 VQTGTVGNSD
+389 VQSGTVGNSD
-399 ITIKFYYDVPLIKT
+399 ITIKFYYDVPLIKA

-419 IYTEQATKG
+419 IYTEQADKG

-435 DKTYIYDENIAD
+435 DKKYIYDENIAD
-447 MSNSKIKLGLYDDSN
+447 MSNSKIKLGLYDNSN
-462 NEVASQ
+462 NEVISKE
-468 VFTAKTLPKK
+468 FTAKTLPEM
-478 LDMIIPSTNLKKDSN
+478 LDMTIPSTKLKKDSS

-597 AFDFKAQNEIVDNNY
+597 SFDFKAQDEIVDKSY
-612 IEYKN
+612 IEYSSKN
-617 KDGASTVSLER
+617 GVSTVALE
-628 TNIKTSTNNNV
+628 NSSKKSSTNNNV

-654 KRTGYLFNDE
+654 KRTGALFNDN

-689 GRIGDYKANVES
+689 ARIGDYQANVES
-701 TKEIGV
+701 TKDIGI
-707 NKINIDIGY
+707 NKINVEIGY
-716 DINVYAHMYAHM
+716 DINIYAHMYAHM
-728 DSETISEDAIILEP
+728 DSESILDDAIILEP
-742 INADDP
+742 IDSDNP
-748 FPNGVPSGWSEEDVK
+748 FPNGIPKGWTK
-763 ELNNMLNESL
+763 ENLDALNEMLDEKL
-773 NKGSLSMSDILFK
+773 NKGNLSMS
-786 SKAKK
+786 S
-791 IFGI
+791 IFGKKK

>member
-13 LVILSFNTVI
+13 LVVLSFNTVI
-23 ALETRSAKIEYLGK
+23 ALEARSAKIEYIGK

-56 FCVDHAKNSPPSN
+56 FCVDHAKTSPPSN
-69 TSYDSGSIYDNE
+69 TSYDSGSIYNNE
-81 SIRAILYYGFG
+81 SIRAILYYGYG
-92 GLGNEV
+92 GIGNEI
-98 GTSDDAWVATTLA
+98 GTSNDAWVATTLA
-111 LDSVMNNNDSAYRK
+111 LDSVMNNNDSAYRR
-125 KIPGYSVLMEHAQKK
+125 KIPGYSILMDHAQKK
-140 DAPSR
+140 DAPSTD
-145 EASFSKSNVTS
+145 ASFSKSSVTS

-170 NADYRNSITLPVQT
+170 NADYRNSITLAVQS

-189 VEGQSY
+189 VDGKSY
-195 TSGNVTIKGGQSFYI
+195 TNGNVTINGGQSFYI

-225 KPSLKIYQSMLYMP
+225 KPSLKIYQSILYMP
-239 TNSKYQRLGQGMEQ
+239 TSSKYQRLGQGMEQ
-253 DPLPVQN
+253 DPPPIQN

-265 KARQRNVTILHKNR
+265 KARQRNITVLHKNR
-279 YDGSI
+279 HDGSI
-284 LLQENEKKD
+284 LLQENDKKN

-310 TTFTPE
+310 TTFIPE
-316 STNSKSGTMPNQ
+316 STNSKSGTVPNQ

-350 NGSIISQE
+350 DGSIISQE
-358 NDKKN
+358 NEKKN
-363 RGEQYSYSPKT
+363 RGEQYSYSPKN

-379 EYTYRPISNQ
+379 DYTYRPISNQ
-389 VQTGTVGNSD
+389 VQSGTVGNSD
-399 ITIKFYYDVPLIKT
+399 ITIKFYYDVPLIKA

-419 IYTEQATKG
+419 IYTEQADKG

-435 DKTYIYDENIAD
+435 DKKYIYDETIAD
-447 MSNSKIKLGLYDDSN
+447 MSNSKIKLGLYDNSN
-462 NEVASQ
+462 NEVISKEFA
-468 VFTAKTLPKK
+468 AKTLPEM
-478 LDMIIPSTNLKKDSN
+478 LDMTIPSTKLKKDSS

-597 AFDFKAQNEIVDNNY
+597 SFDFKAQDEIVDKSY
-612 IEYKN
+612 IEYSSKN
-617 KDGASTVSLER
+617 GVSTVALEN
-628 TNIKTSTNNNV
+628 TSKKSSTNNNV

-654 KRTGYLFNDE
+654 KRTGALFNDN

-689 GRIGDYKANVES
+689 ARIGDYQANVES
-701 TKEIGV
+701 TKDIGI
-707 NKINIDIGY
+707 NKINVEIGY
-716 DINVYAHMYAHM
+716 DINIYAHMYAHM
-728 DSETISEDAIILEP
+728 DSESILDDAIILEP
-742 INADDP
+742 IDSDNP
-748 FPNGVPSGWSEEDVK
+748 FPNGIPKGWTK
-763 ELNNMLNESL
+763 ENLDALNEMLDEKL
-773 NKGSLSMSDILFK
+773 NKGNLSMS
-786 SKAKK
+786 S
-791 IFGI
+791 IFGKKK

>member
-13 LVILSFNTVI
+13 LVVLSFNTVI
-23 ALETRSAKIEYLGK
+23 ALEARSAKIEYIGK

-56 FCVDHAKNSPPSN
+56 FCVDHAKTSPPSN
-69 TSYDSGSIYDNE
+69 TSYDSGSIYNNE
-81 SIRAILYYGFG
+81 SIRAILYYGYG
-92 GLGNEV
+92 GIGNEI
-98 GTSDDAWVATTLA
+98 GTSNDAWVATTLA

-140 DAPSR
+140 DAPSTD
-145 EASFSKSNVTS
+145 ASFSKSSVTS

-170 NADYRNSITLPVQT
+170 NADYRNSITLAVQS

-189 VEGQSY
+189 VDGKSY
-195 TSGNVTIKGGQSFYI
+195 TNGNVTINGGQSFYI

-225 KPSLKIYQSMLYMP
+225 KPSLKIYQSILYMP
-239 TNSKYQRLGQGMEQ
+239 TSSKYQRLGQGMEQ
-253 DPLPVQN
+253 DPPPIQN

-265 KARQRNVTILHKNR
+265 KARQRNITVLHKNR
-279 YDGSI
+279 HDGSI
-284 LLQENEKKD
+284 LLQENDKKN

-310 TTFTPE
+310 TTFIPE
-316 STNSKSGTMPNQ
+316 STNSKSGTVPNQ

-350 NGSIISQE
+350 DGSIISQE
-358 NDKKN
+358 NEKKN
-363 RGEQYSYSPKT
+363 RGEQYSYSPKN

-379 EYTYRPISNQ
+379 DYTYRPISNQ
-389 VQTGTVGNSD
+389 VQSGTVGNSD
-399 ITIKFYYDVPLIKT
+399 ITIKFYYDVPLIKA

-419 IYTEQATKG
+419 IYTEQADKG

-435 DKTYIYDENIAD
+435 DKKYIYDENIAD
-447 MSNSKIKLGLYDDSN
+447 MSNSKIKLGLYDNSN
-462 NEVASQ
+462 NEVISKE
-468 VFTAKTLPKK
+468 FTAKTLPEM
-478 LDMIIPSTNLKKDSN
+478 LDMTIPSTKLKKDSS

-597 AFDFKAQNEIVDNNY
+597 SFDFKAQDEIVDKSY
-612 IEYKN
+612 IEYSSKN
-617 KDGASTVSLER
+617 GVSTVALEN
-628 TNIKTSTNNNV
+628 TSKKSSTNNNV

-654 KRTGYLFNDE
+654 KRTGALFNDN

-689 GRIGDYKANVES
+689 ARIGDYQANVES
-701 TKEIGV
+701 TKDIGI
-707 NKINIDIGY
+707 NKINVEIGY
-716 DINVYAHMYAHM
+716 DINIYAHMYAHM
-728 DSETISEDAIILEP
+728 DSESILDDAIILEP
-742 INADDP
+742 IDSDNP
-748 FPNGVPSGWSEEDVK
+748 FPNGIPKGWTK
-763 ELNNMLNESL
+763 ENLDALNEMLDEKL
-773 NKGSLSMSDILFK
+773 NKGNLSMS
-786 SKAKK
+786 S
-791 IFGI
+791 IFGKKK

>member
-13 LVILSFNTVI
+13 LVVLSFNTVI
-23 ALETRSAKIEYLGK
+23 ALEARSAKIEYIGK

-56 FCVDHAKNSPPSN
+56 FCVDHAKTSPPSN
-69 TSYDSGSIYDNE
+69 TSYDSGSIYNNE
-81 SIRAILYYGFG
+81 SIRAILYYGYG
-92 GLGNEV
+92 GIGNEI
-98 GTSDDAWVATTLA
+98 GTSNDAWVATTLA
-111 LDSVMNNNDSAYRK
+111 LDSVMNNNDSAYRR
-125 KIPGYSVLMEHAQKK
+125 KIPGYSILMDHAQKK
-140 DAPSR
+140 DAPSTD
-145 EASFSKSNVTS
+145 ASFSKSSVTS

-170 NADYRNSITLPVQT
+170 NADYRNSITLAVQS

-189 VEGQSY
+189 VDGKSY
-195 TSGNVTIKGGQSFYI
+195 TNGNVTINGGQSFYI

-225 KPSLKIYQSMLYMP
+225 KPSLKIYQSILYMP
-239 TNSKYQRLGQGMEQ
+239 TSSKYQRLGQGMEQ
-253 DPLPVQN
+253 DPPPIQN

-265 KARQRNVTILHKNR
+265 KARQRNITVLHKNR
-279 YDGSI
+279 HDGSI
-284 LLQENEKKD
+284 LLQENDKKN

-310 TTFTPE
+310 TTFIPE
-316 STNSKSGTMPNQ
+316 STNSKSGTVPNQ

-350 NGSIISQE
+350 DGSIISQE
-358 NDKKN
+358 NEKKN
-363 RGEQYSYSPKT
+363 RGEQYSYSPKN

-379 EYTYRPISNQ
+379 DYTYRPISNQ
-389 VQTGTVGNSD
+389 VQSGTVGNSD
-399 ITIKFYYDVPLIKT
+399 ITIKFYYDVPLIKA

-419 IYTEQATKG
+419 IYTEQADKG

-435 DKTYIYDENIAD
+435 DKKYIYDENIAD
-447 MSNSKIKLGLYDDSN
+447 MSNSKIKLGLYDNSN
-462 NEVASQ
+462 NEVISK
-468 VFTAKTLPKK
+468 VFTAKTLPEM
-478 LDMIIPSTNLKKDSN
+478 LDMTIPSTKLKKDSS

-597 AFDFKAQNEIVDNNY
+597 SFDFKAQDEIVDKSY
-612 IEYKN
+612 IEYSSKN
-617 KDGASTVSLER
+617 GVSTVALEN
-628 TNIKTSTNNNV
+628 TSKKSSTNNNV

-654 KRTGYLFNDE
+654 KRTGALFNDN

-689 GRIGDYKANVES
+689 ARIGDYQANVES
-701 TKEIGV
+701 TKDIGI
-707 NKINIDIGY
+707 NKINVEIGY
-716 DINVYAHMYAHM
+716 DINIYAHMYAHM
-728 DSETISEDAIILEP
+728 DSESILDDAIILEP
-742 INADDP
+742 IDSDNP
-748 FPNGVPSGWSEEDVK
+748 FPNGIPKGWTK
-763 ELNNMLNESL
+763 ENLDALNEMLDEKL
-773 NKGSLSMSDILFK
+773 NKGNLSMS
-786 SKAKK
+786 S
-791 IFGI
+791 IFGKKK

>member
-13 LVILSFNTVI
+13 LVVLSFNTVI
-23 ALETRSAKIEYLGK
+23 ALEARSAKIEYIGK

-56 FCVDHAKNSPPSN
+56 FCVDHAKTSPPSN
-69 TSYDSGSIYDNE
+69 TSYDSGSIYNNE
-81 SIRAILYYGFG
+81 SIRAILYYGYG
-92 GLGNEV
+92 GIGNEI
-98 GTSDDAWVATTLA
+98 GTSNDAWVATTLA
-111 LDSVMNNNDSAYRK
+111 LDSVMNNNDSAYRR
-125 KIPGYSVLMEHAQKK
+125 KIPGYSILMDHAQKK
-140 DAPSR
+140 DAPSTD
-145 EASFSKSNVTS
+145 ASFSKSSVTS

-170 NADYRNSITLPVQT
+170 NADYRNSITLAVQS

-189 VEGQSY
+189 VDGKSY
-195 TSGNVTIKGGQSFYI
+195 TNGNVTINGGQSFYI

-225 KPSLKIYQSMLYMP
+225 KPSLKIYQSILYMP
-239 TNSKYQRLGQGMEQ
+239 TSSKYQRLGQGMEQ
-253 DPLPVQN
+253 DPPPIQN

-265 KARQRNVTILHKNR
+265 KARQRNITVLHKNR
-279 YDGSI
+279 PDGSI
-284 LLQENEKKD
+284 LLQENDKKN

-310 TTFTPE
+310 TTFIPE
-316 STNSKSGTMPNQ
+316 STNSKSGTVPNQ

-350 NGSIISQE
+350 DGSIISQE
-358 NDKKN
+358 NEKKN
-363 RGEQYSYSPKT
+363 RGEQYSYSPKN

-379 EYTYRPISNQ
+379 DYTYRPISNQ
-389 VQTGTVGNSD
+389 VQSGTVGNSD
-399 ITIKFYYDVPLIKT
+399 ITIKFYYDVPLIKA

-419 IYTEQATKG
+419 IYTEQADKG

-435 DKTYIYDENIAD
+435 DKKYIYDENIAD
-447 MSNSKIKLGLYDDSN
+447 MSNSKIKLGLYDNSN
-462 NEVASQ
+462 NEVISKE
-468 VFTAKTLPKK
+468 FTAKTLPEM
-478 LDMIIPSTNLKKDSN
+478 LDMTIPSTKLKKDSS

-597 AFDFKAQNEIVDNNY
+597 SFDFKAQDEIVDKSY
-612 IEYKN
+612 IEYSSKN
-617 KDGASTVSLER
+617 GVSTVALEN
-628 TNIKTSTNNNV
+628 TSKKSSTNNNV

-654 KRTGYLFNDE
+654 KRTGALFNDN

-689 GRIGDYKANVES
+689 ARIGDYQANVES
-701 TKEIGV
+701 TKDIGI
-707 NKINIDIGY
+707 NKINVEIGY
-716 DINVYAHMYAHM
+716 DINIYAHMYAHM
-728 DSETISEDAIILEP
+728 DSESILDDAIILEP
-742 INADDP
+742 IDSDNP
-748 FPNGVPSGWSEEDVK
+748 FPNGIPKGWTK
-763 ELNNMLNESL
+763 ENLDALNEMLDEKL
-773 NKGSLSMSDILFK
+773 NKGNLSMS
-786 SKAKK
+786 S
-791 IFGI
+791 IFGKKK

>member
-13 LVILSFNTVI
+13 LVVLSFNTVI
-23 ALETRSAKIEYLGK
+23 ALEARSAKIEYIGK

-56 FCVDHAKNSPPSN
+56 FCVDHAKTSPPSN
-69 TSYDSGSIYDNE
+69 TSYDSGSIYNNE
-81 SIRAILYYGFG
+81 SIRAILYYGYG
-92 GLGNEV
+92 GIGNEI
-98 GTSDDAWVATTLA
+98 GTSNDAWVATTLA
-111 LDSVMNNNDSAYRK
+111 LDSVMNNNDSAYRR
-125 KIPGYSVLMEHAQKK
+125 KIPGYSILMDHAQKK
-140 DAPSR
+140 DAPSTD
-145 EASFSKSNVTS
+145 ASFSKSSVTS

-170 NADYRNSITLPVQT
+170 NADYRNSITLAVQS

-189 VEGQSY
+189 VDGKSY
-195 TSGNVTIKGGQSFYI
+195 TNGNVTINGGQSFYI

-225 KPSLKIYQSMLYMP
+225 KPSLKIYQSILYMP
-239 TNSKYQRLGQGMEQ
+239 TSSKYQRLGQGMEQ
-253 DPLPVQN
+253 DPPPIQN

-265 KARQRNVTILHKNR
+265 KARRRNITVLHKNR
-279 YDGSI
+279 HDGSI
-284 LLQENEKKD
+284 LLQENDKKN

-310 TTFTPE
+310 TTFIPE
-316 STNSKSGTMPNQ
+316 STNSKSGTVPNQ

-350 NGSIISQE
+350 DGSIISQE
-358 NDKKN
+358 NEKKN
-363 RGEQYSYSPKT
+363 RGEQYSYSPKN

-379 EYTYRPISNQ
+379 DYTYRPISNQ
-389 VQTGTVGNSD
+389 VQSGTVGNSD
-399 ITIKFYYDVPLIKT
+399 ITIKFYYDVPLIKA

-419 IYTEQATKG
+419 IYTEQADKG
-428 LPVKVEI
+428 LPVKVDI
-435 DKTYIYDENIAD
+435 DKKYIYDENIAD
-447 MSNSKIKLGLYDDSN
+447 MSNSKIKLGLYDNSN
-462 NEVASQ
+462 NEVISKE
-468 VFTAKTLPKK
+468 FTAKTLPEM
-478 LDMIIPSTNLKKDSN
+478 LDMTIPSTKLKKDSS

-597 AFDFKAQNEIVDNNY
+597 SFDFFKAQDEIVDKSY
-612 IEYKN
+612 IEYSSKN
-617 KDGASTVSLER
+617 GVSTVALEN
-628 TNIKTSTNNNV
+628 TSKKSSTNNNV

-654 KRTGYLFNDE
+654 KRTGALFNDN

-689 GRIGDYKANVES
+689 ARIGDYQANVES
-701 TKEIGV
+701 TKDIGI
-707 NKINIDIGY
+707 NKINVEIGY
-716 DINVYAHMYAHM
+716 DINIYAHMYAHM
-728 DSETISEDAIILEP
+728 DSESILDDAIILEP
-742 INADDP
+742 IDSDNP
-748 FPNGVPSGWSEEDVK
+748 FPNGIPKGWTK
-763 ELNNMLNESL
+763 ENLDALNEEMLDEKL
-773 NKGSLSMSDILFK
+773 NKGNLSMS
-786 SKAKK
+786 S
-791 IFGI
+791 IFGKKK

>member
-13 LVILSFNTVI
+13 LVVLSFNTVI
-23 ALETRSAKIEYLGK
+23 ALEARSAKIEYIGK

-56 FCVDHAKNSPPSN
+56 FCVDHAKTSPPSN
-69 TSYDSGSIYDNE
+69 TSYDSGSIYNNE
-81 SIRAILYYGFG
+81 SIRAILYYGYG
-92 GLGNEV
+92 GIGNEI
-98 GTSDDAWVATTLA
+98 GTSNDAWVATTLA
-111 LDSVMNNNDSAYRK
+111 LDSVMNNNDSAYRR
-125 KIPGYSVLMEHAQKK
+125 KIPGYSILMDHAQKK
-140 DAPSR
+140 DAPSTD
-145 EASFSKSNVTS
+145 ASFSKSSVTS

-170 NADYRNSITLPVQT
+170 NADYRNSITLAVQS

-189 VEGQSY
+189 VDGKSY
-195 TSGNVTIKGGQSFYI
+195 TNGNVTINGGQSFYI

-225 KPSLKIYQSMLYMP
+225 KPSLKIYQSILYMP
-239 TNSKYQRLGQGMEQ
+239 TSSKYQRLGQGMEQ
-253 DPLPVQN
+253 DPPPIQN

-265 KARQRNVTILHKNR
+265 KARQRNITVLHKNR
-279 YDGSI
+279 HDGSI
-284 LLQENEKKD
+284 LLQENDKKN
-293 IGSNYTYYPKN
+293 IGSNYTYYTKN

-310 TTFTPE
+310 TTFIQE
-316 STNSKSGTMPNQ
+316 STNSKSGTVPNQ

-350 NGSIISQE
+350 DGSIISQE
-358 NDKKN
+358 NEKKN
-363 RGEQYSYSPKT
+363 RGEQYSYSPKN

-379 EYTYRPISNQ
+379 DYTYRPISNQ
-389 VQTGTVGNSD
+389 VQSGTVGNSD
-399 ITIKFYYDVPLIKT
+399 ITIKFYYDVPLIKA

-419 IYTEQATKG
+419 IYTEQADKG

-435 DKTYIYDENIAD
+435 DKKYIYDENIAD
-447 MSNSKIKLGLYDDSN
+447 MSNSKIKLGLYDNSN
-462 NEVASQ
+462 NEVISKE
-468 VFTAKTLPKK
+468 FTAKTLPEM
-478 LDMIIPSTNLKKDSN
+478 LDMTIPSTKLKKDSS

-597 AFDFKAQNEIVDNNY
+597 SFDFKAQDEIVDKSY
-612 IEYKN
+612 IEYSSKN
-617 KDGASTVSLER
+617 GVSTVALEN
-628 TNIKTSTNNNV
+628 TSKKSSTNNNV

-654 KRTGYLFNDE
+654 KRTGALFNDN

-689 GRIGDYKANVES
+689 ARIGDYQANVES
-701 TKEIGV
+701 TKDIGI
-707 NKINIDIGY
+707 NKINVEIGY
-716 DINVYAHMYAHM
+716 DINIYAHMYAHM
-728 DSETISEDAIILEP
+728 DSESILDDAIILEP
-742 INADDP
+742 IDSDNP
-748 FPNGVPSGWSEEDVK
+748 FPNGIPKGWTK
-763 ELNNMLNESL
+763 ENLDALNEMLDEKL
-773 NKGSLSMSDILFK
+773 NKGNLSMS
-786 SKAKK
+786 S
-791 IFGI
+791 IFGKKK

>member
-13 LVILSFNTVI
+13 LVVLSFNTVI
-23 ALETRSAKIEYLGK
+23 ALEARSAKIEYIGK

-56 FCVDHAKNSPPSN
+56 FCVDHAKTSPPSN
-69 TSYDSGSIYDNE
+69 TSYDSGSIYNNE
-81 SIRAILYYGFG
+81 SIRAILYYGYG
-92 GLGNEV
+92 GIGNEI
-98 GTSDDAWVATTLA
+98 GTSNDAWVATTLD
-111 LDSVMNNNDSAYRK
+111 LDSVMNNNDSAYRR
-125 KIPGYSVLMEHAQKK
+125 KIPGYSILMDHAQKK
-140 DAPSR
+140 DAPSTD
-145 EASFSKSNVTS
+145 ASFSKSSVTS

-170 NADYRNSITLPVQT
+170 NADYRNSITLAVQS

-189 VEGQSY
+189 VDGKSY
-195 TSGNVTIKGGQSFYI
+195 TNGNVTINGGQSFYI

-225 KPSLKIYQSMLYMP
+225 KPSLKIYQSILYMP
-239 TNSKYQRLGQGMEQ
+239 TSSKYQRLGQGMEQ
-253 DPLPVQN
+253 DPPPIQN

-265 KARQRNVTILHKNR
+265 KARQRNITVLHKNR
-279 YDGSI
+279 HDGSI
-284 LLQENEKKD
+284 LLQENDKKN

-310 TTFTPE
+310 TTFIPE
-316 STNSKSGTMPNQ
+316 STNSKSGTVPNQ

-350 NGSIISQE
+350 DGSIISQE
-358 NDKKN
+358 NEKKN
-363 RGEQYSYSPKT
+363 RGEQYSYSPKN

-379 EYTYRPISNQ
+379 DYTYRPISNQ
-389 VQTGTVGNSD
+389 VQSGTVGNSD
-399 ITIKFYYDVPLIKT
+399 ITIKFYYDVPLIKA

-419 IYTEQATKG
+419 IYTEQADKG

-435 DKTYIYDENIAD
+435 DKKYIYDENIAD
-447 MSNSKIKLGLYDDSN
+447 MSNSKIKLGLYDNSN
-462 NEVASQ
+462 NEVISKE
-468 VFTAKTLPKK
+468 FTAKTLPEM
-478 LDMIIPSTNLKKDSN
+478 LDMTIPSTKLKKDSS

-597 AFDFKAQNEIVDNNY
+597 SFDFKAQDEIVDKSY
-612 IEYKN
+612 IEYSSKN
-617 KDGASTVSLER
+617 GVSTVALEN
-628 TNIKTSTNNNV
+628 TSKKSSTNNNV

-654 KRTGYLFNDE
+654 KRTGALFNDN

-689 GRIGDYKANVES
+689 ARIGDYQANVES
-701 TKEIGV
+701 TKDIGI
-707 NKINIDIGY
+707 NKINVEIGY
-716 DINVYAHMYAHM
+716 DINIYAHMYAHM
-728 DSETISEDAIILEP
+728 DSESILDDAIILEP
-742 INADDP
+742 IDSDNP
-748 FPNGVPSGWSEEDVK
+748 FPNGIPKGWTK
-763 ELNNMLNESL
+763 ENLDALNEMLDEKL
-773 NKGSLSMSDILFK
+773 NKGNLSMS
-786 SKAKK
+786 S
-791 IFGI
+791 IFGKKK

>member
-13 LVILSFNTVI
+13 LVVLSFNTVI
-23 ALETRSAKIEYLGK
+23 ALEARSAKIEYIGK

-56 FCVDHAKNSPPSN
+56 FCVDHAKTSPPSN
-69 TSYDSGSIYDNE
+69 TSYDSGSIYNNE
-81 SIRAILYYGFG
+81 SIRAILYYGYG
-92 GLGNEV
+92 GIGNEI
-98 GTSDDAWVATTLA
+98 GTSNDAWVATTLA
-111 LDSVMNNNDSAYRK
+111 LDSVMNNNDSAYRR
-125 KIPGYSVLMEHAQKK
+125 KIPGYSILMDHAQKK
-140 DAPSR
+140 DAPSTD
-145 EASFSKSNVTS
+145 ASFSKSSVTS

-170 NADYRNSITLPVQT
+170 NADYRNSITLAVQS

-189 VEGQSY
+189 VDGKSY
-195 TSGNVTIKGGQSFYI
+195 TNGNVTINGGQSFYI

-225 KPSLKIYQSMLYMP
+225 KPSLKIYQSILYMP
-239 TNSKYQRLGQGMEQ
+239 TSSKYQRLGQGMEQ
-253 DPLPVQN
+253 DPPPIQN

-265 KARQRNVTILHKNR
+265 KARQRNITVLHKNR
-279 YDGSI
+279 HDGSI
-284 LLQENEKKD
+284 LLQENDKKN

-310 TTFTPE
+310 TTFIPE
-316 STNSKSGTMPNQ
+316 STNSKSGTVPNQ

-350 NGSIISQE
+350 DGSIISQE
-358 NDKKN
+358 NEKKN
-363 RGEQYSYSPKT
+363 RGEQYSYSPKN

-379 EYTYRPISNQ
+379 DYTYRPISNQ
-389 VQTGTVGNSD
+389 VQSGTVGNSD
-399 ITIKFYYDVPLIKT
+399 ITIKFYYDVPLIKA

-419 IYTEQATKG
+419 IYTEQADKG

-435 DKTYIYDENIAD
+435 DKKYIYDENIAD
-447 MSNSKIKLGLYDDSN
+447 MSNSKIKLGLYDNSN
-462 NEVASQ
+462 NEVISKE
-468 VFTAKTLPKK
+468 FTAKTLPEM
-478 LDMIIPSTNLKKDSN
+478 LDMTIPSTKLKKDSS

-597 AFDFKAQNEIVDNNY
+597 SFDFKAQDEIVDKSC
-612 IEYKN
+612 IEYSSKN
-617 KDGASTVSLER
+617 GVSTVALEN
-628 TNIKTSTNNNV
+628 TSKKSSTNNNV

-654 KRTGYLFNDE
+654 KRTGALFNDN

-689 GRIGDYKANVES
+689 ARIGDYQANVES
-701 TKEIGV
+701 TKDIGI
-707 NKINIDIGY
+707 NKINVEIGY
-716 DINVYAHMYAHM
+716 DINIYAHMYAHM
-728 DSETISEDAIILEP
+728 DSESILDDAIILEP
-742 INADDP
+742 IDSDNP
-748 FPNGVPSGWSEEDVK
+748 FPNGIPKGWTK
-763 ELNNMLNESL
+763 ENLDALNEMLDEKL
-773 NKGSLSMSDILFK
+773 NKGNLSMS
-786 SKAKK
+786 S
-791 IFGI
+791 IFGKKK

>member
-13 LVILSFNTVI
+13 LVVLSFNTVI
-23 ALETRSAKIEYLGK
+23 ALEARSAKIEYIGK

-56 FCVDHAKNSPPSN
+56 FCVDHAKTSPPSN
-69 TSYDSGSIYDNE
+69 TSYDSGSIYNNE
-81 SIRAILYYGFG
+81 SIRAILYYGYG
-92 GLGNEV
+92 GIGNEI
-98 GTSDDAWVATTLA
+98 GTSNDACVATTLA
-111 LDSVMNNNDSAYRK
+111 LDSVMNNNDSAYRR
-125 KIPGYSVLMEHAQKK
+125 KIPGYSILMDHAQKK
-140 DAPSR
+140 DAPSTD
-145 EASFSKSNVTS
+145 ASFSKSSVTS

-170 NADYRNSITLPVQT
+170 NADYRNSITLAVQS

-189 VEGQSY
+189 VDGKSY
-195 TSGNVTIKGGQSFYI
+195 TNGNVTINGGQSFYI

-225 KPSLKIYQSMLYMP
+225 KPSLKIYQSILYMP
-239 TNSKYQRLGQGMEQ
+239 TSSKYQRLGQGMEQ
-253 DPLPVQN
+253 DPPPIQN

-265 KARQRNVTILHKNR
+265 KARQRNITVLHKNR
-279 YDGSI
+279 HDGSI
-284 LLQENEKKD
+284 LLQENDKKN

-310 TTFTPE
+310 TTFIPE
-316 STNSKSGTMPNQ
+316 STNSKSGTVPNQ

-350 NGSIISQE
+350 DGSIISQE
-358 NDKKN
+358 NEKKN
-363 RGEQYSYSPKT
+363 RGEQYSYSPKN

-379 EYTYRPISNQ
+379 DYTYRPISNQ
-389 VQTGTVGNSD
+389 VQSGTVGNSD
-399 ITIKFYYDVPLIKT
+399 ITIKFYYDVPLIKA

-419 IYTEQATKG
+419 IYTEQADKG

-435 DKTYIYDENIAD
+435 DKKYIYDENIAD
-447 MSNSKIKLGLYDDSN
+447 MSNSKIKLGLYDNSN
-462 NEVASQ
+462 NEVISKE
-468 VFTAKTLPKK
+468 FTAKTLPEM
-478 LDMIIPSTNLKKDSN
+478 LDMTIPSTKLKKDSS

-597 AFDFKAQNEIVDNNY
+597 SFDFKAQDEIVDKSY
-612 IEYKN
+612 IEYSSKN
-617 KDGASTVSLER
+617 GVSTVALEN
-628 TNIKTSTNNNV
+628 TSKKSSTNNNV

-654 KRTGYLFNDE
+654 KRTGALFNDN

-689 GRIGDYKANVES
+689 ARIGDYQANVES
-701 TKEIGV
+701 TKDIGI
-707 NKINIDIGY
+707 NKINVEIGY
-716 DINVYAHMYAHM
+716 DINIYAHMYAHM
-728 DSETISEDAIILEP
+728 DSESILDDAIILEP
-742 INADDP
+742 IDSDNP
-748 FPNGVPSGWSEEDVK
+748 FPNGIPKGWTK
-763 ELNNMLNESL
+763 ENLDALNEMLDEKL
-773 NKGSLSMSDILFK
+773 NKGNLSMS
-786 SKAKK
+786 S
-791 IFGI
+791 IFGKKK

>member
-13 LVILSFNTVI
+13 LVVLSFNTVI
-23 ALETRSAKIEYLGK
+23 ALEARSAKIEYIGK

-56 FCVDHAKNSPPSN
+56 FCVDHAKTSPPSN
-69 TSYDSGSIYDNE
+69 TSYDSGSIYNNE
-81 SIRAILYYGFG
+81 SIRAILYYGYG
-92 GLGNEV
+92 GIGNEI
-98 GTSDDAWVATTLA
+98 GTSNDAWVATTLA
-111 LDSVMNNNDSAYRK
+111 LDSVMNNNDSAYRR
-125 KIPGYSVLMEHAQKK
+125 KIPGYSILMDHAQKK
-140 DAPSR
+140 DAPSTD
-145 EASFSKSNVTS
+145 ASFSKSSVTS

-170 NADYRNSITLPVQT
+170 NADYRNSITLAVQS

-189 VEGQSY
+189 VDGKSY
-195 TSGNVTIKGGQSFYI
+195 TNGNVTINGGQSFYI

-225 KPSLKIYQSMLYMP
+225 KPSLKIYQSILYMP
-239 TNSKYQRLGQGMEQ
+239 TSSKYQRLGQGMEQ
-253 DPLPVQN
+253 DPPPIQN

-265 KARQRNVTILHKNR
+265 KARQRNITVLHKNR
-279 YDGSI
+279 HDGSI
-284 LLQENEKKD
+284 LLQENDKKN

-310 TTFTPE
+310 TTFIPE
-316 STNSKSGTMPNQ
+316 STNSKSGTVPNQ

-350 NGSIISQE
+350 DGSIISQE
-358 NDKKN
+358 NEKKN
-363 RGEQYSYSPKT
+363 RGEQYSYSPKN

-379 EYTYRPISNQ
+379 DYTYRPISNQ
-389 VQTGTVGNSD
+389 VQSGTVGNSD
-399 ITIKFYYDVPLIKT
+399 ITIKFYYDVPLIKA

-419 IYTEQATKG
+419 IYTEQADKG

-435 DKTYIYDENIAD
+435 DKKYIYDENIAD
-447 MSNSKIKLGLYDDSN
+447 MSNSKIKLGLYDNSN
-462 NEVASQ
+462 NEVISKE
-468 VFTAKTLPKK
+468 FTAKTLPEM
-478 LDMIIPSTNLKKDSN
+478 LDMTIPSTKLKKDSS

-597 AFDFKAQNEIVDNNY
+597 SFDFKAQDEIVDKSY
-612 IEYKN
+612 IEYSSKN
-617 KDGASTVSLER
+617 GVSTVALEN
-628 TNIKTSTNNNV
+628 TSKKSSTNNNV

-654 KRTGYLFNDE
+654 KRTGALFNDN

-677 IDGGRKFYLPIW
+677 IDGGRKFCLPIW
-689 GRIGDYKANVES
+689 ARIGDYQANVES
-701 TKEIGV
+701 TKDIGI
-707 NKINIDIGY
+707 NKINVEIGY
-716 DINVYAHMYAHM
+716 DINIYAHMYAHM
-728 DSETISEDAIILEP
+728 DSESILDDAIILEP
-742 INADDP
+742 IDSDNP
-748 FPNGVPSGWSEEDVK
+748 FPNGIPKGWTK
-763 ELNNMLNESL
+763 ENLDALNEML
-773 NKGSLSMSDILFK
+773 DEKLDKGNLSMS
-786 SKAKK
+786 S
-791 IFGI
+791 IFGKKK

>member
-13 LVILSFNTVI
+13 LVVLSFNTVI
-23 ALETRSAKIEYLGK
+23 ALEARSAKIEYIGK

-56 FCVDHAKNSPPSN
+56 FCVDHAKTSPPSN
-69 TSYDSGSIYDNE
+69 TSYDSGSIYNNE
-81 SIRAILYYGFG
+81 SIRAILYYGYG
-92 GLGNEV
+92 GIGNEI
-98 GTSDDAWVATTLA
+98 GTSNDAWVATTLA
-111 LDSVMNNNDSAYRK
+111 LDSVMNNNDSAYRR
-125 KIPGYSVLMEHAQKK
+125 KIPGYSILMDHAQKK
-140 DAPSR
+140 DAPSTD
-145 EASFSKSNVTS
+145 ASFSKSSVTS

-170 NADYRNSITLPVQT
+170 NADYRNSITLAVQS

-189 VEGQSY
+189 VDGKSY
-195 TSGNVTIKGGQSFYI
+195 TNGNVTINGGQSFYI

-225 KPSLKIYQSMLYMP
+225 KPSLKIYQSILYMP
-239 TNSKYQRLGQGMEQ
+239 TSSKYQRLGQGMEQ
-253 DPLPVQN
+253 DPPPIQN

-265 KARQRNVTILHKNR
+265 KARQRNITVLHKNR
-279 YDGSI
+279 HDGSI
-284 LLQENEKKD
+284 LLQENDKKN

-310 TTFTPE
+310 TTFIPE
-316 STNSKSGTMPNQ
+316 STNSKSGTVPNQ

-350 NGSIISQE
+350 DGSIISQE
-358 NDKKN
+358 NEKKN
-363 RGEQYSYSPKT
+363 RGEQYSYSPKN

-379 EYTYRPISNQ
+379 DYTYRPISNQ
-389 VQTGTVGNSD
+389 VQSGTVGNSD
-399 ITIKFYYDVPLIKT
+399 ITIKFYYDVPLIKA

-419 IYTEQATKG
+419 IYTEQADKG

-435 DKTYIYDENIAD
+435 DKKYIYDENIAD
-447 MSNSKIKLGLYDDSN
+447 MSNSKIKLGLYDNSN
-462 NEVASQ
+462 NEVISKE
-468 VFTAKTLPKK
+468 FTAKTLPEM
-478 LDMIIPSTNLKKDSN
+478 LDMTIPSTKLKKDSS

-552 KNMKVYYETLDIPLE
+552 KDMKVYYETLDIPLE

-597 AFDFKAQNEIVDNNY
+597 SFDFKAQDEIVDKSY
-612 IEYKN
+612 IEYSSKN
-617 KDGASTVSLER
+617 GVSTVALEN
-628 TNIKTSTNNNV
+628 TSKKSSTNNNV

-654 KRTGYLFNDE
+654 KRTGALFNDN

-689 GRIGDYKANVES
+689 ARIGDYQANVES
-701 TKEIGV
+701 TKDIGI
-707 NKINIDIGY
+707 NKINVEIGY
-716 DINVYAHMYAHM
+716 DINIYAHMYAHM
-728 DSETISEDAIILEP
+728 DSESILDDAIILEP
-742 INADDP
+742 IDSDNP
-748 FPNGVPSGWSEEDVK
+748 FPNGIPKGWTK
-763 ELNNMLNESL
+763 ENLDALNEMLDEKL
-773 NKGSLSMSDILFK
+773 NKGNLSMS
-786 SKAKK
+786 S
-791 IFGI
+791 IFGKKK

>member
-13 LVILSFNTVI
+13 LVVLSFNTVI
-23 ALETRSAKIEYLGK
+23 ALEARSAKIEYIGK

-56 FCVDHAKNSPPSN
+56 FCVDHAKTSPPSN
-69 TSYDSGSIYDNE
+69 TSYDSGSIYNNE
-81 SIRAILYYGFG
+81 SIRAILYYGYG
-92 GLGNEV
+92 GIGNEI
-98 GTSDDAWVATTLA
+98 GTSNDAWVATTLA
-111 LDSVMNNNDSAYRK
+111 LDSVMNNNDSAYRR
-125 KIPGYSVLMEHAQKK
+125 KIPGYSILMDHAQKK
-140 DAPSR
+140 DAPSTD
-145 EASFSKSNVTS
+145 ASFSKSSVTS

-170 NADYRNSITLPVQT
+170 NADYRNSITLAVQS

-189 VEGQSY
+189 VDGKSY
-195 TSGNVTIKGGQSFYI
+195 TNGNVTINGGQSFYI

-225 KPSLKIYQSMLYMP
+225 KPSLKIYQSILYMP
-239 TNSKYQRLGQGMEQ
+239 TSSKYQRLGQGMEQ
-253 DPLPVQN
+253 DPPPIQN

-265 KARQRNVTILHKNR
+265 KARQRNITVLHKNR
-279 YDGSI
+279 HDGSI
-284 LLQENEKKD
+284 LLQENDKKN

-310 TTFTPE
+310 TTFIPE
-316 STNSKSGTMPNQ
+316 STNSKSGTVPNQ

-350 NGSIISQE
+350 DGSIISQE
-358 NDKKN
+358 NEKKN
-363 RGEQYSYSPKT
+363 RGEQYSYSPKN

-379 EYTYRPISNQ
+379 DYTYRPISNQ
-389 VQTGTVGNSD
+389 VQSGTVGNSD
-399 ITIKFYYDVPLIKT
+399 ITIKFYYDVPLIKA

-419 IYTEQATKG
+419 IYTEQADKG

-435 DKTYIYDENIAD
+435 DKKYIYDENIAD
-447 MSNSKIKLGLYDDSN
+447 MSNSKIKLGLYDNSN
-462 NEVASQ
+462 NEVISKE
-468 VFTAKTLPKK
+468 FTAKTLPEM
-478 LDMIIPSTNLKKDSN
+478 LDMTIPSTKLKKDSS

-574 GYGFEVPL
+574 GYGVEVPL

-597 AFDFKAQNEIVDNNY
+597 SFDFKAQDEIVDKSY
-612 IEYKN
+612 IEYSSKN
-617 KDGASTVSLER
+617 GVSTVALEN
-628 TNIKTSTNNNV
+628 TSKKSSTNNNV

-654 KRTGYLFNDE
+654 KRTGALFNDN

-689 GRIGDYKANVES
+689 ARIGDYQANVES
-701 TKEIGV
+701 TKDIGI
-707 NKINIDIGY
+707 NKINVEIGY
-716 DINVYAHMYAHM
+716 DINIYAHMYAHM
-728 DSETISEDAIILEP
+728 DSESILDDAIILEP
-742 INADDP
+742 IDSDNP
-748 FPNGVPSGWSEEDVK
+748 FPNGIPKGWTK
-763 ELNNMLNESL
+763 ENLDALNEMLDEKL
-773 NKGSLSMSDILFK
+773 NKGNLSMS
-786 SKAKK
+786 S
-791 IFGI
+791 IFGKKK

>member
-13 LVILSFNTVI
+13 LVVLSFNTVI
-23 ALETRSAKIEYLGK
+23 ALEARSAKIEYIGK

-56 FCVDHAKNSPPSN
+56 FCVDHAKTSPPSN
-69 TSYDSGSIYDNE
+69 TSYDSGSIYNNE
-81 SIRAILYYGFG
+81 SIRAILYYGYG
-92 GLGNEV
+92 GIGYEI
-98 GTSDDAWVATTLA
+98 GTSNDAWVATTLA
-111 LDSVMNNNDSAYRK
+111 LDSVMNNNDSAYRR
-125 KIPGYSVLMEHAQKK
+125 KIPGYSILMDHAQKK
-140 DAPSR
+140 DAPSTD
-145 EASFSKSNVTS
+145 ASFSKSSVTS

-170 NADYRNSITLPVQT
+170 NADYRNSITLAVQS

-189 VEGQSY
+189 VDGKSY
-195 TSGNVTIKGGQSFYI
+195 TNGNVTINGGQSFYI

-225 KPSLKIYQSMLYMP
+225 KPSLKIYQSILYMP
-239 TNSKYQRLGQGMEQ
+239 TSSKYQRLGQGMEQ
-253 DPLPVQN
+253 DPPPIQN

-265 KARQRNVTILHKNR
+265 KARQRNITVLHKNR
-279 YDGSI
+279 HDGSI
-284 LLQENEKKD
+284 LLQENDKKN

-310 TTFTPE
+310 TTFIPE
-316 STNSKSGTMPNQ
+316 STNSKSGTVPNQ

-350 NGSIISQE
+350 DGSIISQE
-358 NDKKN
+358 NEKKN
-363 RGEQYSYSPKT
+363 RGEQYSYSPKN

-379 EYTYRPISNQ
+379 DYTYRPISNQ
-389 VQTGTVGNSD
+389 VQSGTVGNSD
-399 ITIKFYYDVPLIKT
+399 ITIKFYYDVPLIKA

-419 IYTEQATKG
+419 IYTEQADKG

-435 DKTYIYDENIAD
+435 DKKYIYDENIAD
-447 MSNSKIKLGLYDDSN
+447 MSNSKIKLGLYDNSN
-462 NEVASQ
+462 NEVISKE
-468 VFTAKTLPKK
+468 FTAKTLPEM
-478 LDMIIPSTNLKKDSN
+478 LDMTIPSTKLKKDSS

-597 AFDFKAQNEIVDNNY
+597 SFDFKAQDEIVDKSY
-612 IEYKN
+612 IEYSSKN
-617 KDGASTVSLER
+617 GVSTVALEN
-628 TNIKTSTNNNV
+628 TSKKSSTNNNV

-654 KRTGYLFNDE
+654 KRTGALFNDN

-689 GRIGDYKANVES
+689 ARIGDYQANVES
-701 TKEIGV
+701 TKDIGI
-707 NKINIDIGY
+707 NKINVEIGY
-716 DINVYAHMYAHM
+716 DINIYAHMYAHM
-728 DSETISEDAIILEP
+728 DSESILDDAIILEP
-742 INADDP
+742 IDSDNP
-748 FPNGVPSGWSEEDVK
+748 FPNGIPKGWTK
-763 ELNNMLNESL
+763 ENLDALNEMLDEKL
-773 NKGSLSMSDILFK
+773 NKGNLSMS
-786 SKAKK
+786 S
-791 IFGI
+791 IFGKKK

>member
-13 LVILSFNTVI
+13 LVVLSFNTVI
-23 ALETRSAKIEYLGK
+23 ALEARSAKIEYIGK

-56 FCVDHAKNSPPSN
+56 FCVDHAKTSPPSN
-69 TSYDSGSIYDNE
+69 TSYDSGSIYNNE
-81 SIRAILYYGFG
+81 SIRAILYYGYG
-92 GLGNEV
+92 GIGNEI
-98 GTSDDAWVATTLA
+98 GTSNDAWVATTLA
-111 LDSVMNNNDSAYRK
+111 LDSVMNNNDSAYRR
-125 KIPGYSVLMEHAQKK
+125 KIPGYSILMDHAQKK
-140 DAPSR
+140 DAPR
-145 EASFSKSNVTS
+145 TDASFSKSSVTS

-170 NADYRNSITLPVQT
+170 NADYRNSITLAVQS

-189 VEGQSY
+189 VDGKSY
-195 TSGNVTIKGGQSFYI
+195 TNGNVTINGGQSFYI

-225 KPSLKIYQSMLYMP
+225 KPSLKIYQSILYMP
-239 TNSKYQRLGQGMEQ
+239 TSSKYQRLGQGMEQ
-253 DPLPVQN
+253 DPPPIQN

-265 KARQRNVTILHKNR
+265 KARQRNITVLHKNR
-279 YDGSI
+279 HDGSI
-284 LLQENEKKD
+284 LLQENDKKN

-310 TTFTPE
+310 TTFIPE
-316 STNSKSGTMPNQ
+316 STNSKSGTVPNQ

-350 NGSIISQE
+350 DGSIISQE
-358 NDKKN
+358 NEKKN
-363 RGEQYSYSPKT
+363 RGEQYSYSPKN

-379 EYTYRPISNQ
+379 DYTYRPISNQ
-389 VQTGTVGNSD
+389 VQSGTVGNSD
-399 ITIKFYYDVPLIKT
+399 ITIKFYYDVPLIKA

-419 IYTEQATKG
+419 IYTEQADKG

-435 DKTYIYDENIAD
+435 DKKYIYDENIAD
-447 MSNSKIKLGLYDDSN
+447 MSNSKIKLGLYDNSN
-462 NEVASQ
+462 NEVISKE
-468 VFTAKTLPKK
+468 FTAKTLPEM
-478 LDMIIPSTNLKKDSN
+478 LDMTIPSTKLKKDSS

-597 AFDFKAQNEIVDNNY
+597 SFDFKAQDEIVDKSY
-612 IEYKN
+612 IEYSSKN
-617 KDGASTVSLER
+617 GVSTVALEN
-628 TNIKTSTNNNV
+628 TSKKSSTNNNV

-654 KRTGYLFNDE
+654 KRTGALFNDN

-689 GRIGDYKANVES
+689 ARIGDYQANVES
-701 TKEIGV
+701 TKDIGI
-707 NKINIDIGY
+707 NKINVEIGY
-716 DINVYAHMYAHM
+716 DINIYAHMYAHM
-728 DSETISEDAIILEP
+728 DSESILDDAIILEP
-742 INADDP
+742 IDSDNP
-748 FPNGVPSGWSEEDVK
+748 FPNGIPKGWTK
-763 ELNNMLNESL
+763 ENLDALNEMLDEKL
-773 NKGSLSMSDILFK
+773 NKGNLSMS
-786 SKAKK
+786 S
-791 IFGI
+791 IFGKKK

>member
-1 MKVYKKILSILL
+1 MKLYKKIFSILL
-13 LVILSFNTVI
+13 LVVLSFNTVI
-23 ALETRSAKIEYLGK
+23 ALEARSAKIEYIGK

-56 FCVDHAKNSPPSN
+56 FCVDHAKTSPPSN
-69 TSYDSGSIYDNE
+69 TSYDSGSIYNNE
-81 SIRAILYYGFG
+81 SIRAILYYGYG
-92 GLGNEV
+92 GIGNEI
-98 GTSDDAWVATTLA
+98 GTSNDAWVATTLA
-111 LDSVMNNNDSAYRK
+111 LDSVMNNNDSAYRR
-125 KIPGYSVLMEHAQKK
+125 KIPGYSILMDHAQKK
-140 DAPSR
+140 DAPSTD
-145 EASFSKSNVTS
+145 ASFSKSSVTS

-170 NADYRNSITLPVQT
+170 NADYRNSITLAVQS

-189 VEGQSY
+189 VDGKSY
-195 TSGNVTIKGGQSFYI
+195 TNGNVTINGGQSFYI

-225 KPSLKIYQSMLYMP
+225 KPSLKIYQSILYMP
-239 TNSKYQRLGQGMEQ
+239 TSSKYQRLGQGMEQ
-253 DPLPVQN
+253 DPPPIQN

-265 KARQRNVTILHKNR
+265 KARQRNITVLHKNR
-279 YDGSI
+279 HDGSI
-284 LLQENEKKD
+284 LLQENDKKN

-310 TTFTPE
+310 TTFIPE
-316 STNSKSGTMPNQ
+316 STNSKSGTVPNQ

-350 NGSIISQE
+350 DGSIISQE
-358 NDKKN
+358 NEKKN
-363 RGEQYSYSPKT
+363 RGEQYSYSPKN

-379 EYTYRPISNQ
+379 DYTYRPISNQ
-389 VQTGTVGNSD
+389 VQSGTVGNSD
-399 ITIKFYYDVPLIKT
+399 ITIKFYYDVPLIKA

-419 IYTEQATKG
+419 IYTEQADKG

-435 DKTYIYDENIAD
+435 DKKYIYDENIAD
-447 MSNSKIKLGLYDDSN
+447 MSNSKIKLGLYDNSN
-462 NEVASQ
+462 NEVISKE
-468 VFTAKTLPKK
+468 FTAKTLPEM
-478 LDMIIPSTNLKKDSN
+478 LDMTIPSTKLKKDSS

-597 AFDFKAQNEIVDNNY
+597 SFDFKAQDEIVDKSY
-612 IEYKN
+612 IEYSSKN
-617 KDGASTVSLER
+617 GVSTVALEN
-628 TNIKTSTNNNV
+628 TSKKSSTNNNV

-654 KRTGYLFNDE
+654 KRTGALFNDN

-689 GRIGDYKANVES
+689 ARIGDYQANVES
-701 TKEIGV
+701 TKDIGI
-707 NKINIDIGY
+707 NKINVEIGY
-716 DINVYAHMYAHM
+716 DINIYAHMYAHM
-728 DSETISEDAIILEP
+728 DSESILDDAIILEP
-742 INADDP
+742 IDSDNP
-748 FPNGVPSGWSEEDVK
+748 FPNGIPKGWTK
-763 ELNNMLNESL
+763 ENLDALNEMLDEKL
-773 NKGSLSMSDILFK
+773 NKGNLSMS
-786 SKAKK
+786 S
-791 IFGI
+791 IFGKKK

>member
-13 LVILSFNTVI
+13 LVVLSFNTVI
-23 ALETRSAKIEYLGK
+23 ALEARSAKIEYIGK

-56 FCVDHAKNSPPSN
+56 FCVDHAKTSPPSN
-69 TSYDSGSIYDNE
+69 TSYDSGSIYNNE
-81 SIRAILYYGFG
+81 SIRAILYYGYG
-92 GLGNEV
+92 GIGNEI
-98 GTSDDAWVATTLA
+98 GTSNDAWVATTLA
-111 LDSVMNNNDSAYRK
+111 LDSVMNNNDSAYRR
-125 KIPGYSVLMEHAQKK
+125 KIPGYSILMDHAQKK
-140 DAPSR
+140 DAPSTD
-145 EASFSKSNVTS
+145 ASFSKSSVTS

-170 NADYRNSITLPVQT
+170 NADYRNSITLAVQS

-189 VEGQSY
+189 VDGKSY
-195 TSGNVTIKGGQSFYI
+195 TNGNVTINGGQSFYI

-225 KPSLKIYQSMLYMP
+225 KPSLKIYQSILYMP
-239 TNSKYQRLGQGMEQ
+239 TSSKYQRLGQGMEQ
-253 DPLPVQN
+253 DPPPIQN

-265 KARQRNVTILHKNR
+265 KARQRNITVLHKNR
-279 YDGSI
+279 HDGSI
-284 LLQENEKKD
+284 LLQENDKKN

-310 TTFTPE
+310 TTFIPE
-316 STNSKSGTMPNQ
+316 STNSKSGTVPNQ

-350 NGSIISQE
+350 DGSIISQE
-358 NDKKN
+358 NEKKN
-363 RGEQYSYSPKT
+363 RGEQYSYSPKN

-379 EYTYRPISNQ
+379 DYTYRPISNQ
-389 VQTGTVGNSD
+389 VQSGTVGNSD
-399 ITIKFYYDVPLIKT
+399 ITIKFYYDVPLIKA

-419 IYTEQATKG
+419 IYTEQADKG

-435 DKTYIYDENIAD
+435 DKKYIYDENIAD
-447 MSNSKIKLGLYDDSN
+447 MSNSKIKLGLYDNSN
-462 NEVASQ
+462 NEVISKE
-468 VFTAKTLPKK
+468 FTAKTLPEM
-478 LDMIIPSTNLKKDSN
+478 LDMTIPSTKLKKDSS

-597 AFDFKAQNEIVDNNY
+597 SFDFKAQDEIVDKSY
-612 IEYKN
+612 IEYSSKN
-617 KDGASTVSLER
+617 GVSTVALEN
-628 TNIKTSTNNNV
+628 TSKKSSTNNNV

-654 KRTGYLFNDE
+654 KRTGALFNDN
-664 QVNNQ
+664 QGNNQ

-689 GRIGDYKANVES
+689 ARIGDYQANVES
-701 TKEIGV
+701 TKDIGI
-707 NKINIDIGY
+707 NKINVEIGY
-716 DINVYAHMYAHM
+716 DINIYAHMYAHM
-728 DSETISEDAIILEP
+728 DSESILDDAIILEP
-742 INADDP
+742 IDSDNP
-748 FPNGVPSGWSEEDVK
+748 FPNGIPKGWTK
-763 ELNNMLNESL
+763 ENLDALNEMLDEKL
-773 NKGSLSMSDILFK
+773 NKGNLSMS
-786 SKAKK
+786 S
-791 IFGI
+791 IFGKKK

>member
-13 LVILSFNTVI
+13 LVVLSFNTVI
-23 ALETRSAKIEYLGK
+23 ALEARSAKIEYIGK

-56 FCVDHAKNSPPSN
+56 FCVDHAKTSPPSN
-69 TSYDSGSIYDNE
+69 TSYDSGSIYNNE
-81 SIRAILYYGFG
+81 SIRAILYYGYG
-92 GLGNEV
+92 GIGNEI
-98 GTSDDAWVATTLA
+98 GTSNDAWVATTLA
-111 LDSVMNNNDSAYRK
+111 LDSVMNNNDSAYRR
-125 KIPGYSVLMEHAQKK
+125 KIPGYSILMDHAQKK
-140 DAPSR
+140 DAPSTD
-145 EASFSKSNVTS
+145 ASFSKSSVTS

-170 NADYRNSITLPVQT
+170 NADYRNSITLAVQS

-189 VEGQSY
+189 VDGKSY
-195 TSGNVTIKGGQSFYI
+195 TNGNVTINGGQSFYI

-225 KPSLKIYQSMLYMP
+225 KPSLKIYQSILYMP
-239 TNSKYQRLGQGMEQ
+239 TSSKYQRLGQGMEQ
-253 DPLPVQN
+253 DPPPIQN

-265 KARQRNVTILHKNR
+265 KARQRNITVLHKNR
-279 YDGSI
+279 HDGSI
-284 LLQENEKKD
+284 LLQENDKKN

-310 TTFTPE
+310 TTFIPE
-316 STNSKSGTMPNQ
+316 STNSKSGTVPNQ

-350 NGSIISQE
+350 DGSIISQE
-358 NDKKN
+358 NEKKN
-363 RGEQYSYSPKT
+363 RGEQYSYSPKN

-379 EYTYRPISNQ
+379 DYTYRPISNQ
-389 VQTGTVGNSD
+389 VQSGTVGNSD
-399 ITIKFYYDVPLIKT
+399 ITIKFYYDVPLIKA

-419 IYTEQATKG
+419 IYTEQADKG

-435 DKTYIYDENIAD
+435 DKKYIYDENIAD
-447 MSNSKIKLGLYDDSN
+447 MSNSKIKLGLYDNSN
-462 NEVASQ
+462 NEVISKE
-468 VFTAKTLPKK
+468 FTAKTLPEM
-478 LDMIIPSTNLKKDSN
+478 LDMTIPSTKLKKDSS

-597 AFDFKAQNEIVDNNY
+597 SFDFKAQDEIVDKSY
-612 IEYKN
+612 IEYSSKN
-617 KDGASTVSLER
+617 GVSTVALEN
-628 TNIKTSTNNNV
+628 TSKKSSTNNNV

-654 KRTGYLFNDE
+654 KRTGALFNDN

-689 GRIGDYKANVES
+689 ARIGDYQANVES
-701 TKEIGV
+701 TKDIGI
-707 NKINIDIGY
+707 NKINVEIGY
-716 DINVYAHMYAHM
+716 DINIYAHMYAHM
-728 DSETISEDAIILEP
+728 DSESILDDAIILEP
-742 INADDP
+742 IDSDNP
-748 FPNGVPSGWSEEDVK
+748 FPNGIPKGWTK
-763 ELNNMLNESL
+763 ENLDALNEVLDEKL
-773 NKGSLSMSDILFK
+773 NKGNLSMS
-786 SKAKK
+786 S
-791 IFGI
+791 IFGKKK

>member
-13 LVILSFNTVI
+13 LVVLSFNTVI
-23 ALETRSAKIEYLGK
+23 ALEARSAKIEYIGK

-56 FCVDHAKNSPPSN
+56 FCVDHAKTSPPSN
-69 TSYDSGSIYDNE
+69 TSYDSGSIYNNE
-81 SIRAILYYGFG
+81 SIRAILYYGYG
-92 GLGNEV
+92 GTGNEI
-98 GTSDDAWVATTLA
+98 GTSNDAWVATTLA
-111 LDSVMNNNDSAYRK
+111 LDSVMNNNDSAYRR
-125 KIPGYSVLMEHAQKK
+125 KIPGYSILMDHAQKK
-140 DAPSR
+140 DAPSTD
-145 EASFSKSNVTS
+145 ASFSKSSVTS

-170 NADYRNSITLPVQT
+170 NADYRNSITLAVQS

-189 VEGQSY
+189 VDGKSY
-195 TSGNVTIKGGQSFYI
+195 TNGNVTINGGQSFYI

-225 KPSLKIYQSMLYMP
+225 KPSLKIYQSILYMP
-239 TNSKYQRLGQGMEQ
+239 TSSKYQRLGQGMEQ
-253 DPLPVQN
+253 DPPPIQN

-265 KARQRNVTILHKNR
+265 KARQRNITVLHKNR
-279 YDGSI
+279 HDGSI
-284 LLQENEKKD
+284 LLQENDKKN

-310 TTFTPE
+310 TTFIPE
-316 STNSKSGTMPNQ
+316 STNSKSGTVPNQ

-350 NGSIISQE
+350 DGSIISQE
-358 NDKKN
+358 NEKKN
-363 RGEQYSYSPKT
+363 RGEQYSYSPKN

-379 EYTYRPISNQ
+379 DYTYRPISNQ
-389 VQTGTVGNSD
+389 VQSGTVGNSD
-399 ITIKFYYDVPLIKT
+399 ITIKFYYDVPLIKA

-419 IYTEQATKG
+419 IYTEQADKG

-435 DKTYIYDENIAD
+435 DKKYIYDENIAD
-447 MSNSKIKLGLYDDSN
+447 MSNSKIKLGLYDNSN
-462 NEVASQ
+462 NEVISKE
-468 VFTAKTLPKK
+468 FTAKTLPEM
-478 LDMIIPSTNLKKDSN
+478 LDMTIPSTKLKKDSS

-597 AFDFKAQNEIVDNNY
+597 SFDFKAQDEIVDKSY
-612 IEYKN
+612 IEYSSKN
-617 KDGASTVSLER
+617 GVSTVALEN
-628 TNIKTSTNNNV
+628 TSKKSSTNNNV

-654 KRTGYLFNDE
+654 KRTGALFNDN

-689 GRIGDYKANVES
+689 ARIGDYQANVES
-701 TKEIGV
+701 TKDIGI
-707 NKINIDIGY
+707 NKINVEIGY
-716 DINVYAHMYAHM
+716 DINIYAHMYAHM
-728 DSETISEDAIILEP
+728 DSESILDDAIILEP
-742 INADDP
+742 IDSDNP
-748 FPNGVPSGWSEEDVK
+748 FPNGIPKGWTK
-763 ELNNMLNESL
+763 ENLDALNEMLDEKL
-773 NKGSLSMSDILFK
+773 NKGNLSMS
-786 SKAKK
+786 S
-791 IFGI
+791 IFGKKK

>member
-111 LDSVMNNNDSAYRK
+111 LDSVMNNNDSAYRR
-125 KIPGYSVLMEHAQKK
+125 KIPGYSILMDHAQKK
-140 DAPSR
+140 DAPSTD
-145 EASFSKSNVTS
+145 ASFSKSSVTS

-170 NADYRNSITLPVQT
+170 NADYRNSITLAVQS

-189 VEGQSY
+189 VDGKSY
-195 TSGNVTIKGGQSFYI
+195 TNGNVTINGGQSFYI

-225 KPSLKIYQSMLYMP
+225 KPSLKIYQSILYMP
-239 TNSKYQRLGQGMEQ
+239 TSSKYQRLGQGMEQ
-253 DPLPVQN
+253 DPPPIQN

-265 KARQRNVTILHKNR
+265 KARQRNITVLHKNR
-279 YDGSI
+279 HDGSI
-284 LLQENEKKD
+284 LLQENDKKN

-310 TTFTPE
+310 TTFIPE
-316 STNSKSGTMPNQ
+316 STNSKSGTVPNQ

-350 NGSIISQE
+350 DGSIISQE
-358 NDKKN
+358 NEKKN
-363 RGEQYSYSPKT
+363 RGEQYSYSPKN

-379 EYTYRPISNQ
+379 DYTYRPISNQ
-389 VQTGTVGNSD
+389 VQSGTVGNSD
-399 ITIKFYYDVPLIKT
+399 ITIKFYYDVPLIKA

-419 IYTEQATKG
+419 IYTEQADKG

-435 DKTYIYDENIAD
+435 DKKYIYDENIAD
-447 MSNSKIKLGLYDDSN
+447 MSNSKIKLGLYDNSN
-462 NEVASQ
+462 NEVISKE
-468 VFTAKTLPKK
+468 FTAKTLPEM
-478 LDMIIPSTNLKKDSN
+478 LDMTIPSTKLKKDSS

-597 AFDFKAQNEIVDNNY
+597 SFDFKAQDEIVDKSY
-612 IEYKN
+612 IEYSSKN
-617 KDGASTVSLER
+617 GVSTVALEN
-628 TNIKTSTNNNV
+628 TSKKSSTNNNV

-654 KRTGYLFNDE
+654 KRTGALFNDN

-689 GRIGDYKANVES
+689 ARIGDYQANVES
-701 TKEIGV
+701 TKDIGI
-707 NKINIDIGY
+707 NKINVEIGY
-716 DINVYAHMYAHM
+716 DINIYAHMYAHM
-728 DSETISEDAIILEP
+728 DSESILDDAIILEP
-742 INADDP
+742 IDSDNP
-748 FPNGVPSGWSEEDVK
+748 FPNGIPKGWTK
-763 ELNNMLNESL
+763 ENLDALNEMLDEKL
-773 NKGSLSMSDILFK
+773 NKGNLSMS
-786 SKAKK
+786 S
-791 IFGI
+791 IFGKKK